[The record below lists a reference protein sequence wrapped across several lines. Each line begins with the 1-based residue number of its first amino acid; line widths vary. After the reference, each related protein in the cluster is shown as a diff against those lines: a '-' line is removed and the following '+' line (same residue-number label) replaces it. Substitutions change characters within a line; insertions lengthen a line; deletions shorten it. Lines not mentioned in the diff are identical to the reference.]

1 MCEECSDFVQL
12 LVSYEAQVCRDPTEQ
27 PILTLRDI
35 NTVFVYVQTW
45 PARQCM
51 CCYRDSKN
59 LERFSYLT
67 QGLIC
72 MCVSQ
77 LKQLVERSTDN
88 QDADIQT
95 NNNEIKIGEKDSN
108 TGGTQNS
115 EENEKENAEAVERD
129 KLLIL
134 VSKIFLLNFPL
145 YVALK
150 HTIQSKV
157 DELTQQEMANLN
169 LFCDLNDS
177 EIPIYLLKNVSWF
190 CKIGGLLTMND
201 CFTHLNT
208 NYLPVSTAHAM
219 ISIVCNLKLWMN
231 YKTMVSL
238 LVPLRSCVL
247 RYMCK
252 LSDQDLRTPTIKSM
266 ADFMWNAIK
275 DPLDSPIAFD
285 VDGLDLAF
293 KYFTSSTLTMR
304 LAGISQ
310 INNQIGVL
318 AEICVG
324 ETLPEAE
331 AVPRHMGDWL
341 INNNII
347 SHIFG
352 PNLHVE
358 VIKQSHII
366 LNFLAMEGRI
376 TCEHMDIIWA
386 AAQLK
391 HCAKPVHDLLPG
403 LVKHLAAAPTLHLYN
418 LLTKLE
424 PKEHTEQTLY
434 LASALTK
441 AVWSRGGAS
450 PDIGLI
456 NVAASSA
463 GISLHKCAATSSE
476 NSVSL
481 DGSNSEEEHGESTG
495 HSESHKSESEEIDA
509 MEIEEEEQGQIVVD
523 SERSPSCKLP
533 RKQII
538 ERVNCEGPNSSTD
551 TEIDG
556 IPIKTP
562 VHEKVK
568 WPASVQTKNERKAH
582 ARKMILSAIN
592 VMSEGVEAIGSS
604 SSQEDM
610 DVDDNSNKSRKRRK
624 FLRRGRG
631 KRQKGTSKRGM
642 NRLAGVEALSDVE
655 ADSDHEIKNLKTHS
669 VQESMLPA
677 EINSLVHQT
686 PGLKPNVYLEE
697 SSSCSEL
704 GKEEHHHVAQSS
716 ACGNYITIHSNGG
729 HILEMLSGE
738 ETEVDGDAEG
748 SYSSR
753 MSNKSE
759 KNMADFDGEDS
770 VCEEELAQLTENHPN
785 LNLHIIAHTP
795 EKSSPVRMID
805 PRLSA
810 CFKTDSVCQP
820 GKTLLWDLLQDDKIS
835 QLGEGLAL
843 EAEKTLCNLIC
854 FMQDKDIRMKF
865 IEGCLNNLANNVS
878 VVVSLRMLPKLL
890 TSFRGIEMH
899 HVTQW
904 AEKQHHM
911 MTHFF
916 NNLKAYTSN
925 PDKSLPLYTH
935 QLQVQVR
942 LHFLSAVF
950 SPVVSPNT
958 FKLSIDQVDTLW
970 QCLAHDSECSDELF
984 SWLLSQT
991 KTNEL
996 HALRV
1001 DALRRLYLHH
1011 LPSLPPEKFS
1021 MICLTLFQHLCGL
1034 HHLMTANLETEDKE
1048 NRNVGMEHMWKIA
1061 LKANNTDVS
1070 TTAIGYINSYYMGQ
1084 NLQHESQFVSQ
1095 CMTNL
1100 KASSDDLLADN
1111 SPNEEGSLLCIQRAL
1126 LLMQT
1131 HIETFSKRYAYHLRK
1146 WALEGKGIGSH
1157 SAALGERGLNPIRI
1171 VVQSGSCAER
1181 CVLEMLL
1188 TDYVADLRA
1197 EIVKWWEGILK
1208 IRSQEDGMDAGN
1220 NANTGK
1226 KPDTWIRII
1235 TQGQELSIDCDE
1247 KTLQEM
1253 GFKDNQI
1260 TYISVGMSR
1269 NMKKREF
1276 LDAPSMQA
1284 SPPRDCLPTL
1294 LLLKPTYFEQLFS
1307 LMHTLSSMKTV
1318 IKGGRV
1324 IPHTKAQVLSR
1335 RVWDILSLMPTSPK
1349 LLQGFQQLNIPLS
1362 ELLDPSS
1369 AQKLMYSLYIV
1380 DSLALNQKPSKFNDD
1395 DELPWTRK
1403 FIQHGGLRYLYD
1415 IFMSGVLQRDT
1426 GDGSD
1431 WQQDCLACLL
1441 KLMWH
1446 LGVDPLPNDRN
1457 SRNDKIVIPSFNEAM
1472 LNMVDVKSTMPKLTC
1487 ILKEVSLPKD
1497 PNHYKTGFW
1506 GRAQVVHY
1514 AMASLISWLHCSE
1527 EARQGLFESPDFS
1540 SWLQRLVLEDP
1551 EPTVRREACSS
1562 IYHLCLGVSTI
1573 GEHLGASLT
1582 APMLAQLLAYL
1593 PKAESM
1599 RPQKLESMPPQEDGK
1614 EPYGPACRDYFWL
1627 VSRLVDSLP
1636 EDLIKESIE
1645 DPQNCVLDIN
1655 DLTSKISQAV
1665 LSRDYLEARHRTVED
1680 DGLIGLLNLLTNLL
1694 KHRPP
1699 FQTSKGGQ
1707 ELLNEVFDFL
1717 FALPNPKLRHVP
1729 KCKSPRSR
1737 TAAFDLLVELVK
1749 GSSENYTI
1757 LYEKLLKQHQ
1767 PGPNSPYPWDY
1778 WPHEDGRSDCGYVG
1792 LTNLGA
1798 TCYMASCMQ
1807 HLYMMPQARAS
1818 ILAACTQDS
1827 KHEPTLKELQRMF
1840 AYLLESERKAYNP
1853 RSFCKVYTMDHQPL
1867 NTTEQ
1872 KDMAE
1877 FFIDLV
1883 SKLEEMTPTLKE
1895 VIKILFCGVLSN
1907 NVVSLDC
1914 GHVSRTL
1921 EEFYTVRCQVA
1932 DMRNLYESL
1941 DEVTVKDTLE
1951 GDNMYTCS
1959 QCGKKVRAEKRACF
1973 KKLPQILCFNTMRYT
1988 FNMLT
1993 MLKEKVNTHFS
2004 FPLRLNM
2011 AGYVEKT
2018 LMPQHYQE
2026 DKLKDDPETEQY
2038 EYDLIGVTVHTGTA
2052 DGGHYYSFIKDRTV
2066 GSRDKWFLF
2075 NDAEVKPF
2083 DPNQIAAECFGGEM
2097 TSKTYD
2103 SVTDKFMDFS
2113 FEKTNSAYML
2123 FYERCPLIAND
2134 STESSST
2141 NIEVMEATSSS
2152 PTPSTTFELSKELE
2166 DWIWQDNMHFIQ
2178 DKNIFEHTYVNFMW
2192 QICGYIPQTI
2202 LSIDSNIT
2210 IKAAQLST
2218 SFFIET
2224 FIHAKEKPTMVQWVE
2239 LVTKQFNSCQEACV
2253 WFLEHM
2259 AQNVWWPVQV
2269 LLKCPNQI
2277 VRQMFQR
2284 LCIHVIQRLKQSHS
2298 SLYLRVDEGTDLSKI
2313 EGSHS
2318 IDISKIGNASCV
2330 TKFVK
2335 TLLSLMEHGAKAHL
2349 KHLTEYFNF
2358 LYEFSKM
2365 GDEESKFLLAV
2376 AAINSMV
2383 HFYLGQKAND
2393 FVDVSEG
2400 EEDDELVSIPPEK
2413 YKPASLDKMITLIA
2427 SLVEKSRDS
2436 NMKLQLTERD
2446 YNAVAGGKGFS
2457 FLYQQIKDNINLQ
2470 QTRNLIHSLCKGNN
2484 QLAQSIICMI
2494 SQAITRHSEVNLQGC
2509 QPFFKILTLLTENTN
2524 QGSASGSNQP
2534 CFTQLVLQKVWDAAE
2549 CCPHSALDWLALQ
2562 VTRNR
2567 LVHSWVLS
2575 SMDSWLEH
2583 FLIAHNNQRVRNTA
2597 GYLLVSLVPSTPFR
2611 QGFRASHRMNREPQL
2626 TAESQAVLHQVYTA
2640 LLRLLPAAKHYTDM
2654 QLHGSMKLTTYFA
2667 LLMYCCISRTEKLMF
2682 GQYFLQLWHL
2692 FHPKLSE
2699 PSIPAYHNKQAL
2711 LAFWNHVCTDCPDNV
2726 QLMLSNAHV
2735 TKNIAFNYILADH
2748 DDQEIVLYNRAML
2761 PAYYGILRMM
2771 CQQSRVFTR
2780 NLANHQ
2786 NLQWAFKN
2794 ITPHPTQYPQA
2805 VDELFKL
2812 MQIMVIK
2819 HPDAS
2824 EADQRD
2830 IFTFKRTTLMTYLQ
2844 CLDGRTSWG
2853 TLINAFRI
2861 LLETNDDKMYVAYN
2875 GGLQIVYECFQNLH
2889 VMLHEATAC
2898 HVVGDMLDILQI
2910 FYDLIHCIRAYR
2922 DSKDARN
2929 LIMATKDWLE
2939 VIRKL
2944 ATLLN
2949 TYNPPE
2955 MRILC
2960 IEVLKEFLLVI
2971 TPEAMQILV
2980 PLLSHCHSAFQDS
2993 HDPVPLGPYFP
3004 RRGHSG
3010 PVVVGKGG
3018 ARPLR
3023 PMMQM
3028 TVPQNQLECARG
3040 VDPEYD
3046 RLLDKF
3052 FIPYHDFIDTMFRLA
3067 VNNETVQEVMI
3078 NLSAVV
3084 GFEAVPLHSTYFPKL
3099 WLDILKAQHIDRK
3112 YINILTSCNYFVDYV
3127 EAVLLD
3133 ERYALTVDVIYEF
3146 LTAFFP
3152 KVSAHVLSEQ
3162 TLRMIDSMVE
3172 SLNESVNSPDILNSP
3187 KRLAGDLRALALVY
3201 KSPEGKHSSILKN
3214 ALNVLQSKVKLD
3226 ISKLDISTKTASA
3239 TSTPVAAP
3247 IDKGEKPADASPD
3260 MKPSTSKE
3268 SSNSECSESAKTENT
3283 KDTPSSTGSK
3293 GLDSVDIEA
3302 TNEKDKKQSNN
3313 LLDDLKMLED
3323 SIVELITVLDTKNEF
3338 SVKRS

>member
-1 MCEECSDFVQL
+1 MMCEGCADFVQL
-12 LVSYEAQVCRDPTEQ
+12 LVSYEAQVCQDNQAGDQ
-27 PILTLRDI
+27 PVLSVDDI
-35 NTVFVYVQTW
+35 NTAFVYVQTW

-59 LERFSYLT
+59 LERFSCLT
-67 QGLIC
+67 QGLIY
-72 MCVSQ
+72 MAVSQ
-77 LKQLVERSTDN
+77 LKLLSDKHADN
-88 QDADIQT
+88 TQT
-95 NNNEIKIGEKDSN
+95 EPEPSELNTAKTEPPEKKDTN
-108 TGGTQNS
+108 P
-115 EENEKENAEAVERD
+115 EDEKENVEVVERD

-145 YVALK
+145 YVAFK

-157 DELTQQEMANLN
+157 EELTAQEMANLN
-169 LFCDLNDS
+169 MFCDLHDS

-190 CKIGGLLTMND
+190 CKIGGLLAMTN
-201 CFTHLNT
+201 CFTYLT
-208 NYLPVSTAHAM
+208 TEILPVSTAHAM

-275 DPLDSPIAFD
+275 DPLDSPVAFD

-304 LAGISQ
+304 LAGITQ

-331 AVPRHMGDWL
+331 AVPRHMADWL
-341 INNNII
+341 ISNNII

-376 TCEHMDIIWA
+376 TCEHMDVIWA

-424 PKEHTEQTLY
+424 PKDHTEQTLY
-434 LASALTK
+434 LASALIK
-441 AVWSRGGAS
+441 AIWSRGGAS
-450 PDIGLI
+450 PEVGLI

-463 GISLHKCAATSSE
+463 GIALHKCAPTSSE

-481 DGSNSEEEHGESTG
+481 DPSNSEEDHGESTG
-495 HSESHKSESEEIDA
+495 HSESHKSDSEDIDGI
-509 MEIEEEEQGQIVVD
+509 EIEDDDNGQIVVD
-523 SERSPSCKLP
+523 NNGPPPCKLA
-533 RKQII
+533 RKQMI
-538 ERVNCEGPNSSTD
+538 ERVHVDHLAPNSSTD

-556 IPIKTP
+556 IPIKTTP
-562 VHEKVK
+562 EQDKIK
-568 WPASVQTKNERKAH
+568 WPASVRTKSEKKAH
-582 ARKMILSAIN
+582 VRKKLLSTLNLN
-592 VMSEGVEAIGSS
+592 VVMPEGVETIGSS
-604 SSQEDM
+604 SSQDEADLEG
-610 DVDDNSNKSRKRRK
+610 SPSKIRKRRK
-624 FLRRGRG
+624 YLRKARV
-631 KRQKGTSKRGM
+631 KRQKSSNKRAM
-642 NRLAGVEALSDVE
+642 RLAGVEVLSE
-655 ADSDHEIKNLKTHS
+655 QDSDHEVKNLKTQS
-669 VQESMLPA
+669 AQESMLLPTQ
-677 EINSLVHQT
+677 INDLVHASGT
-686 PGLKPNVYLEE
+686 LKTNVYLEE

-704 GKEEHHHVAQSS
+704 GKEEHHHIAQPS
-716 ACGNYITIHSNGG
+716 ACGNYITIHSNGS

-738 ETEVDGDAEG
+738 EAEVEGDAEG

-795 EKSSPVRMID
+795 EKSPPIRIID
-805 PRLSA
+805 SRLSA
-810 CFKTDSVCQP
+810 CFKADNVCLP
-820 GKTLLWDLLQDDKIS
+820 GNTLLWDLLQDEKINN
-835 QLGEGLAL
+835 LGEGLAL

-854 FMQDKDIRMKF
+854 FMPDKEIRMKF
-865 IEGCLNNLANNVS
+865 IEGCLNNLAKNVS

-890 TSFRGIEMH
+890 TSFRGLEMH

-904 AEKQHHM
+904 AERQHHM

-916 NNLKAYTSN
+916 NNLKAYTLN
-925 PDKSLPLYTH
+925 PDKSLMLYSH
-935 QLQVQVR
+935 QMQVQVR

-950 SPVVSPNT
+950 SPMVSSNT
-958 FKLSIDQVDTLW
+958 FMLSIDQVDTLW
-970 QCLAHDSECSDELF
+970 ECLAHDPECSDELF

-991 KTNEL
+991 KTTEL
-996 HALRV
+996 HALRI

-1011 LPSLPPEKFS
+1011 LPSLAPEKFS
-1021 MICLTLFQHLCGL
+1021 TICLTLFQHLCGL
-1034 HHLMTANLETEDKE
+1034 HHLMTAHLEGEDKE
-1048 NRNVGMEHMWKIA
+1048 SKNVGMDHMWKIA
-1061 LKANNTDVS
+1061 LRANNTDVS
-1070 TTAIGYINSYYMGQ
+1070 MSAISYINSYYMGQ
-1084 NLQHESQFVSQ
+1084 NLQHENQFVSQ

-1100 KASSDDLLADN
+1100 KASSEDLASN
-1111 SPNEEGSLLCIQRAL
+1111 TTEEASLLCIQRAL
-1126 LLMQT
+1126 LLMKT
-1131 HIETFSKRYAYHLRK
+1131 HIETFKKRYAYHLRK

-1157 SAALGERGLNPIRI
+1157 SAALGERSSAPIRL
-1171 VVQSGSCAER
+1171 VVQSGSCTER
-1181 CVLEMLL
+1181 CVLEMYL

-1197 EIVKWWEGILK
+1197 EIVKWWEGIAK
-1208 IRSQEDGMDAGN
+1208 IRSQEEGGESN
-1220 NANTGK
+1220 ISSGK

-1247 KTLQEM
+1247 KSLQEM

-1276 LDAPSMQA
+1276 QDAPSTQA
-1284 SPPRDCLPTL
+1284 APPRDCLPTL
-1294 LLLKPTYFEQLFS
+1294 LLLKPSYFEQLFS
-1307 LMHTLSSMKTV
+1307 LMHTLSSMKIV
-1318 IKGGRV
+1318 VKGGRV

-1335 RVWDILSLMPTSPK
+1335 RVWDILSLVPTSPK
-1349 LLQGFQQLNIPLS
+1349 LLQGFQQLDIPLTD
-1362 ELLDPSS
+1362 LLDPSS

-1380 DSLALNQKPSKFNDD
+1380 ESLSIKQNKFS
-1395 DELPWTRK
+1395 DEEEEPWTRK
-1403 FIQHGGLRYLYD
+1403 FIQHGGLRHLYD
-1415 IFMSGVLQRDT
+1415 IFMSGVLQHES

-1431 WQQDCLACLL
+1431 WQQDCLASLL
-1441 KLMWH
+1441 KLLCH
-1446 LGVDPLPNDRN
+1446 LGVDPLPHESRPARN
-1457 SRNDKIVIPSFNEAM
+1457 EKIFIPSLNEAM
-1472 LNMVDVKSTMPKLTC
+1472 LSMVDVKTTMPKLTC
-1487 ILKEVSLPKD
+1487 ILKEASLPKD

-1514 AMASLISWLHCSE
+1514 AMALLVSWLHSSE
-1527 EARQGLFESPDFS
+1527 EARQGLFESPDFGV
-1540 SWLQRLVLEDP
+1540 WLQRLVLEDP
-1551 EPTVRREACSS
+1551 EPAVRREVCSA
-1562 IYHLCLGVSTI
+1562 IYRLCLGVS
-1573 GEHLGASLT
+1573 GRAEHMESTLV
-1582 APMLAQLLAYL
+1582 APMLAQLLTYL
-1593 PKAESM
+1593 EKAENM
-1599 RPQKLESMPPQEDGK
+1599 RPQKIESMQPQEDGK

-1636 EDLIKESIE
+1636 DDLVKESIE
-1645 DPQNCVLDIN
+1645 EPQNCLLDLN
-1655 DLTSKISQAV
+1655 DLTSKIAQSV
-1665 LSRDYLEARHRTVED
+1665 LARDYLETRHRTVDD
-1680 DGLIGLLNLLTNLL
+1680 DGLIGLLNLITNLI

-1699 FQTSKGGQ
+1699 FQTGKGGQ
-1707 ELLNEVFDFL
+1707 ELLNEVVEFL

-1749 GSSENYTI
+1749 GCPGNYAI
-1757 LYEKLLKQHQ
+1757 LHEKLLRQHQ

-1778 WPHEDGRSDCGYVG
+1778 WPHEDGRSECGFVG

-1818 ILAACTQDS
+1818 ILGANTEDS
-1827 KHEPTLKELQRMF
+1827 KHETTLKELQRMF

-1867 NTTEQ
+1867 NTAEQ

-1883 SKLEEMTPTLKE
+1883 SKLEEMTPPLKE
-1895 VIKILFCGVLSN
+1895 IIKTLFCGVISN

-1973 KKLPQILCFNTMRYT
+1973 KKLPQILAFNTMRYT

-2026 DKLKDDPETEQY
+2026 DKVKEDLESEQY

-2052 DGGHYYSFIKDRTV
+2052 DGGHYYSFIKDRTTCA
-2066 GSRDKWFLF
+2066 RDKWFLF

-2123 FYERCPLIAND
+2123 FYERCPLSAPE

-2141 NIEVMEATSSS
+2141 NLDIIETRSTS
-2152 PTPSTTFELSKELE
+2152 PAPSATFELSKELE
-2166 DWIWQDNMHFIQ
+2166 DWIWEDNMHFIQ
-2178 DKNIFEHTYVNFMW
+2178 DKNIFEHTYFNFMW
-2192 QICGYIPQTI
+2192 QICGYIPQTLLPI
-2202 LSIDSNIT
+2202 QPNIT
-2210 IKAAQLST
+2210 QKAAQLST

-2239 LVTKQFNSCQEACV
+2239 LVTKQFNACHDACV

-2259 AQNVWWPVQV
+2259 AQDVWWPVQV
-2269 LLKCPNQI
+2269 LLKCPNQM

-2298 SLYLRVDEGTDLSKI
+2298 SLYLRLDDEVDLSKMDY
-2313 EGSHS
+2313 SQN
-2318 IDISKIGNASCV
+2318 IDICKIGNSSCV
-2330 TKFVK
+2330 TKFIK

-2365 GDEESKFLLAV
+2365 GEEESQFLLAV
-2376 AAINSMV
+2376 GAINSMV

-2400 EEDDELVSIPPEK
+2400 EEDEEMVSIPPDK

-2427 SLVEKSRDS
+2427 SLVEKSRNS
-2436 NMKLQLTERD
+2436 NMKLQLSERD

-2509 QPFFKILTLLTENTN
+2509 QPFFKILTLLTENSN
-2524 QGSASGSNQP
+2524 QSSASGSNQP
-2534 CFTQLVLQKVWDAAE
+2534 CFTQLVLQKVWEAAE

-2567 LVHSWVLS
+2567 LVHSWVLT

-2583 FLIAHNNQRVRNTA
+2583 FLIAHSNQRVRNTA

-2626 TAESQAVLHQVYTA
+2626 SNEAQAVLHQVYTA
-2640 LLRLLPAAKHYTDM
+2640 LLRLLPAAKHYTDI
-2654 QLHGSMKLTTYFA
+2654 QQHGSMKLTTYFA

-2711 LAFWNHVCTDCPDNV
+2711 LAFWNHVCTDCPENV
-2726 QLMLSNAHV
+2726 QLMLANAHV

-2794 ITPHPTQYPQA
+2794 ITPHPTQYTQA
-2805 VDELFKL
+2805 VEELFKL
-2812 MQIMVIK
+2812 MQIMVMK

-2824 EADQRD
+2824 EADQRE
-2830 IFTFKRTTLMTYLQ
+2830 IYTFKRSTLMTYLQ

-2861 LLETNDDKMYVAYN
+2861 LVDTNDEKLYIVYN
-2875 GGLQIVYECFQNLH
+2875 GGLQIVFECFQNLH
-2889 VMLHEATAC
+2889 IMLHEATAC
-2898 HVVGDMLDILQI
+2898 HVVGDMLEILQI
-2910 FYDLIHCIRAYR
+2910 LSDLMHCIRGYR
-2922 DSKDARN
+2922 DNKDARS
-2929 LIMATKDWLE
+2929 LLLATKDWLE

-2955 MRILC
+2955 MRSLC
-2960 IEVLKEFLLVI
+2960 IGVLKEFVLI
-2971 TPEAMQILV
+2971 MTPETMQTLV

-2993 HDPVPLGPYFP
+2993 QDAVPLGPYFP
-3004 RRGHSG
+3004 RRGHSV
-3010 PVVVGKGG
+3010 PIVAGKGG

-3023 PMMQM
+3023 PMVQM
-3028 TVPQNQLECARG
+3028 TVPQNQLDCSRG
-3040 VDPEYD
+3040 VDLEYD
-3046 RLLDKF
+3046 KALDKF
-3052 FIPYHDFIDTMFRLA
+3052 YAPYHDFIDTMFRLA
-3067 VNNETVQEVMI
+3067 VNNDSVQEVLI

-3099 WLDILKAQHIDRK
+3099 WLDILKAQHLDRK
-3112 YINILTSCNYFVDYV
+3112 YISMLSACNYFVDYV
-3127 EAVLLD
+3127 DAILLD
-3133 ERYALTVDVIYEF
+3133 ERLALTVDVIYEF

-3152 KVSAHVLSEQ
+3152 KVAAHVLSEQ
-3162 TLRMIDSMVE
+3162 TLKMIDSTVE
-3172 SLNESVNSPDILNSP
+3172 SLNATISSTDALINP
-3187 KRLAGDLRALALVY
+3187 KRLTGDLRALTLVY
-3201 KSPEGKHSSILKN
+3201 KSPQGKPPVTLKSN
-3214 ALNVLQSKVKLD
+3214 LKVLQGKLKAEIGRMD
-3226 ISKLDISTKTASA
+3226 SNSEKSE
-3239 TSTPVAAP
+3239 PVSV
-3247 IDKGEKPADASPD
+3247 EN
-3260 MKPSTSKE
+3260 KPSTSKE
-3268 SSNSECSESAKTENT
+3268 GAKSDDEKTKKDNEAQASASSSNSEDGSDPS
-3283 KDTPSSTGSK
+3283 KDTNK
-3293 GLDSVDIEA
+3293 KLNEA
-3302 TNEKDKKQSNN
+3302 LSNLTVLEK
-3313 LLDDLKMLED
+3313 
-3323 SIVELITVLDTKNEF
+3323 SIHELILVLDKCDPG
-3338 SVKRS
+3338 SGGKRS

>member
-1 MCEECSDFVQL
+1 MCDACSDFLQL
-12 LVSYEAQVCRDPTEQ
+12 LVSYESQVCRDTNEQ
-27 PILTLRDI
+27 PSLSDRDVD
-35 NTVFVYVQTW
+35 TVFVYIQTW
-45 PARQCM
+45 PSRQCM
-51 CCYRDSKN
+51 CCYRDPKN
-59 LERFSYLT
+59 LERFSYVT
-67 QGLIC
+67 QGLIY
-72 MCVSQ
+72 MSVGQ
-77 LKQLVERSTDN
+77 LKQLSERGSESEKTD
-88 QDADIQT
+88 A
-95 NNNEIKIGEKDSN
+95 KEKPDSE
-108 TGGTQNS
+108 QQQPSDEFNS
-115 EENEKENAEAVERD
+115 EIQERD

-145 YVALK
+145 YVAYK
-150 HTIQSKV
+150 HTIQAKL
-157 DELTQQEMANLN
+157 DELTQQEMQNLN
-169 LFCDLNDS
+169 LFCDLHDS
-177 EIPIYLLKNVSWF
+177 EIPIYLLKNVSLF
-190 CKIGGLLTMND
+190 CKMGGLLAMTT
-201 CFTHLNT
+201 CFTQLLPEH
-208 NYLPVSTAHAM
+208 LPVSTAHAM
-219 ISIVCNLKLWMN
+219 ITVVCNLKLWMN
-231 YKTMVSL
+231 YKSMVSM

-275 DPLDSPIAFD
+275 DPLDSPVAFD
-285 VDGLDLAF
+285 SDGLDLAF

-304 LAGISQ
+304 LAGITQ

-324 ETLPEAE
+324 ESLPEAE
-331 AVPRHMGDWL
+331 AAPRLMADWL
-341 INNNII
+341 ISNNII

-376 TCEHMDIIWA
+376 TCEHMDVIWA

-434 LASALTK
+434 LASALIK
-441 AVWSRGGAS
+441 AVWSRGGNAS
-450 PDIGLI
+450 EVGLI
-456 NVAASSA
+456 NVAASNA
-463 GISLHKCAATSSE
+463 GIALHKCQSSSE

-481 DGSNSEEEHGESTG
+481 DPSNSEDEHGESSG
-495 HSESHKSESEEIDA
+495 QSESHKSDSEDIDA
-509 MEIEEEEQGQIVVD
+509 VEIEEEGHIVVE
-523 SERSPSCKLP
+523 SGPPPCKLA
-533 RKQII
+533 RKQ
-538 ERVNCEGPNSSTD
+538 VHCEGSSTD

-556 IPIKTP
+556 IPIKP
-562 VHEKVK
+562 DKKWVHVSPHDPKYQKRLNV
-568 WPASVQTKNERKAH
+568 RK
-582 ARKMILSAIN
+582 KILALN
-592 VMSEGVEAIGSS
+592 VLPEGVEAIASS
-604 SSQEDM
+604 SSQDEADTED
-610 DVDDNSNKSRKRRK
+610 SPSKLRKRRK
-624 FLRRGRG
+624 MLRKTRA
-631 KRQKGTSKRGM
+631 KRQKGNHKRIAKITGM
-642 NRLAGVEALSDVE
+642 EGMSELDM
-655 ADSDHEIKNLKTHS
+655 DSDHDIKSALKGVT
-669 VQESMLPA
+669 VCTVLPSQ
-677 EINSLVHQT
+677 ITDLVDA
-686 PGLKPNVYLEE
+686 GLKPAVYLEE
-697 SSSCSEL
+697 SSSCSDL
-704 GKEEHHHVAQSS
+704 GKDALDGHEGTCANFLNLQR
-716 ACGNYITIHSNGG
+716 AGR
-729 HILEMLSGE
+729 HILEMLSGDE
-738 ETEVDGDAEG
+738 AEVEGDGDG

-770 VCEEELAQLTENHPN
+770 VCEEELAQLAQHAQMN
-785 LNLHIIAHTP
+785 LQALANQSSP
-795 EKSSPVRMID
+795 EKSPVRPD
-805 PRLSA
+805 PRLSGT
-810 CFKTDSVCQP
+810 FKADNVCQP
-820 GKTLLWDLLQDDKIS
+820 GNTLLWDLLQDDKIC

-854 FMQDKDIRMKF
+854 YTPDKEIRMKF
-865 IEGCLNNLANNVS
+865 IEGCLNNLANNAS
-878 VVVSLRMLPKLL
+878 VVVSLKMLPKLL
-890 TSFRGIEMH
+890 TSFRGLDMH
-899 HVTQW
+899 HVTHW
-904 AEKQHHM
+904 AERQHHM

-916 NNLKAYTSN
+916 NNLKAYTANPSN
-925 PDKSLPLYTH
+925 ALPMYSH

-958 FKLSIDQVDTLW
+958 FKLSIEQVDVLW
-970 QCLAHDSECSDELF
+970 ECLARDAECCDELF

-991 KTNEL
+991 KTTEL
-996 HALRV
+996 HALKI
-1001 DALRRLYLHH
+1001 DALRRIYTHH

-1021 MICLTLFQHLCGL
+1021 MICLSLFQQLCSLNHLL
-1034 HHLMTANLETEDKE
+1034 TATIEEEGE
-1048 NRNVGMEHMWKIA
+1048 NRENNVGMDHMWKIA

-1070 TTAIGYINSYYMGQ
+1070 ITAIQYINSYYMGQ
-1084 NLQHESQFVSQ
+1084 NLQNEGQFVAQ
-1095 CMTNL
+1095 CMTHL
-1100 KASSDDLLADN
+1100 KAASEDLTSAV
-1111 SPNEEGSLLCIQRAL
+1111 PGTEEAYLLCIQRAL
-1126 LLMQT
+1126 LLMKT
-1131 HIETFSKRYAYHLRK
+1131 HIETFRRRYAYHLRK

-1157 SAALGERGLNPIRI
+1157 SAALGDRSSTPVRLI
-1171 VVQSGSCAER
+1171 VQSGSSSEKCYFD
-1181 CVLEMLL
+1181 LFT

-1197 EIVKWWEGILK
+1197 EIVKWCDGL
-1208 IRSQEDGMDAGN
+1208 SQAKNQDEQHSGGN
-1220 NANTGK
+1220 VKNND
-1226 KPDTWIRII
+1226 PWIRII
-1235 TQGQELSIDCDE
+1235 TQGQELPPDCDE
-1247 KTLQEM
+1247 KTLGEM
-1253 GFKDNQI
+1253 GFKDNQMV
-1260 TYISVGMSR
+1260 YISLGVSR
-1269 NMKKREF
+1269 NMKKREC
-1276 LDAPSMQA
+1276 LDSPSMQPP
-1284 SPPRDCLPTL
+1284 PPRESLPTL
-1294 LLLKPTYFEQLFS
+1294 LLLQPSYFEQLFS
-1307 LMHTLSSMKTV
+1307 LMHNLSSMKIQV
-1318 IKGGRV
+1318 KGGRQ

-1335 RVWDILSLMPTSPK
+1335 RVWDILSLMPTSPS
-1349 LLQGFQQLNIPLS
+1349 LLQGFQKLDRPLA

-1380 DSLALNQKPSKFNDD
+1380 ESLSSKPTNSKLDVEGDSKED
-1395 DELPWTRK
+1395 PWCIK
-1403 FIQHGGLRYLYD
+1403 FIQYGGLRHLFD
-1415 IFMSGVLQRDT
+1415 IFMSGVLQRDG

-1431 WQQDCLACLL
+1431 WQQDCLASLL
-1441 KLMWH
+1441 KILCQ
-1446 LGVDPLPNDRN
+1446 LGVDPLPQETRP
-1457 SRNDKIVIPSFNEAM
+1457 SRNEKIIIPNLNESLLA
-1472 LNMVDVKSTMPKLTC
+1472 LIDVKTAMPQLTS
-1487 ILKEVSLPKD
+1487 ILEEASLPKD

-1514 AMASLISWLHCSE
+1514 AMALLVSWLHCSE
-1527 EARQGLFESPDFS
+1527 EARQVLFQSPNFS
-1540 SWLQRLVLEDP
+1540 TWLQRLVLEDP
-1551 EPTVRREACSS
+1551 EPPVRREVCSA
-1562 IYHLCLGVSTI
+1562 IYRLCLGIS
-1573 GEHLGASLT
+1573 ASGDSMESSLV
-1582 APMLAQLLAYL
+1582 APMLSQLLSYL
-1593 PKAESM
+1593 NNAEGM
-1599 RPQKLESMPPQEDGK
+1599 RTQKLESMQAPEEGK

-1636 EDLIKESIE
+1636 DDMVKESYEEPISSLI
-1645 DPQNCVLDIN
+1645 DVN
-1655 DLTSKISQAV
+1655 DLTDKIARSV
-1665 LSRDYLEARHRTVED
+1665 LTREYLETRHRTVDD
-1680 DGLIGLLNLLTNLL
+1680 DGLIGLLNLLTNLI

-1707 ELLNEVFDFL
+1707 ELLNEVFNFL
-1717 FALPNPKLRHVP
+1717 FALPNSKLRYVP

-1749 GSSENYTI
+1749 GCPENYAV
-1757 LYEKLLKQHQ
+1757 LHEKLLKQHQ

-1818 ILAACTQDS
+1818 ILGAETEHS

-1867 NTTEQ
+1867 NTAEQ

-1883 SKLEEMTPTLKE
+1883 SKLEEMTPALKE
-1895 VIKILFCGVLSN
+1895 VIKKLFCGVISN

-1914 GHVSRTL
+1914 DHVSRTL

-1973 KKLPQILCFNTMRYT
+1973 KKLPHILCFNTMRYT

-2011 AGYVEKT
+2011 AGYVEKQ

-2026 DKLKDDPETEQY
+2026 DKLKQNDPYSEQY

-2052 DGGHYYSFIKDRTV
+2052 DGGHYYSFIKDRTA

-2123 FYERCPLIAND
+2123 FYERCPTVTADN
-2134 STESSST
+2134 TESSST
-2141 NIEVMEATSSS
+2141 TLESGDHLLTTHVV
-2152 PTPSTTFELSKELE
+2152 PTPPVTTFELSKELE

-2178 DKNIFEHTYVNFMW
+2178 DKNIFEHTYFNFMW

-2202 LSIDSNIT
+2202 LPNQSDVT
-2210 IKAAQLST
+2210 QKAAQLST

-2239 LVTKQFNSCQEACV
+2239 LVTKQFNACQEACV

-2259 AQNVWWPVQV
+2259 AADTWWPVQV
-2269 LLKCPNQI
+2269 LLKCPNQM

-2298 SLYLRVDEGTDLSKI
+2298 SLYLTIDNETAESSKEKKEGDAVDPA
-2313 EGSHS
+2313 
-2318 IDISKIGNASCV
+2318 KIGNSSCV
-2330 TKFVK
+2330 TKFIK

-2349 KHLTEYFNF
+2349 KHLTEYFGF

-2365 GDEESKFLLAV
+2365 GEDESKFLLAV
-2376 AAINSMV
+2376 GAINTMV

-2400 EEDDELVSIPPEK
+2400 EEEEEVVLPTDK
-2413 YKPASLDKMITLIA
+2413 YKPASLDKMITLVA

-2436 NMKLQLTERD
+2436 NMKLQISDKD
-2446 YNAVAGGKGFS
+2446 YNAVAGGKGFA

-2470 QTRNLIHSLCKGNN
+2470 QTKNLIHSLCRGNS

-2494 SQAITRHSEVNLQGC
+2494 SQAISRHSDTC
-2509 QPFFKILTLLTENTN
+2509 QPFFKILTLLTEG
-2524 QGSASGSNQP
+2524 GSAQGAGPGGTSSQP
-2534 CFTQLVLQKVWDAAE
+2534 CFTQLVLQKVWEAAE
-2549 CCPHSALDWLALQ
+2549 CCPYSALDWLALQ

-2567 LVHSWVLS
+2567 LVHQWVLS
-2575 SMDSWLEH
+2575 SLDSWLEH

-2597 GYLLVSLVPSTPFR
+2597 GYLLVSLVPSSPFR
-2611 QGFRASHRMNREPQL
+2611 QGFRATHRMQREPQL
-2626 TAESQAVLHQVYTA
+2626 SPEAQAILHQIYTG
-2640 LLRLLPAAKHYTDM
+2640 LLRLLTTAKHYTDM
-2654 QLHGSMKLTTYFA
+2654 QQHGTMKLTTYFA
-2667 LLMYCCISRTEKLMF
+2667 LLMYCCISRTERLMF
-2682 GQYFLQLWHL
+2682 GQYFIQLWHL

-2711 LAFWNHVCTDCPDNV
+2711 LAFWNHVCTDCPENV
-2726 QLMLSNAHV
+2726 QLMLQNAHV

-2748 DDQEIVLYNRAML
+2748 DDQEIVMYNRAML
-2761 PAYYGILRMM
+2761 PAYYGLLRMM

-2780 NLANHQ
+2780 NLAQHQ

-2805 VDELFKL
+2805 VEELFKL
-2812 MQIMVIK
+2812 MQLMVMK
-2819 HPDAS
+2819 HP
-2824 EADQRD
+2824 EATETEQRE
-2830 IFTFKRTTLMTYLQ
+2830 ICNFRRTTLMTYLQ

-2853 TLINAFRI
+2853 TLISAFRI
-2861 LLETNDDKMYVAYN
+2861 LLESNDDKLYVVYN
-2875 GGLQIVYECFQNLH
+2875 GGLQIVFECFQNLH

-2898 HVVGDMLDILQI
+2898 HVCGDLLDILTIVQ
-2910 FYDLIHCIRAYR
+2910 DLVRCVRSYR
-2922 DSKDARN
+2922 DSKDARG
-2929 LIMATKDWLE
+2929 LLMATKDFPE
-2939 VIRKL
+2939 VLRKL

-2955 MRILC
+2955 MRALC
-2960 IEVLKEFLLVI
+2960 IDILKEFVLI
-2971 TPEAMQILV
+2971 MAPEAMQTLV
-2980 PLLSHCHSAFQDS
+2980 PLLCHCHAAFQES
-2993 HDPVPLGPYFP
+2993 HDAVPLGPYFP
-3004 RRGHSG
+3004 RRGHSL
-3010 PVVVGKGG
+3010 PVVAGKGG

-3023 PMMQM
+3023 PMVQM
-3028 TVPQNQLECARG
+3028 TVPHNQLECSRG
-3040 VDPEYD
+3040 VDQEYD
-3046 RLLDKF
+3046 EALDKF
-3052 FIPYHDFIDTMFRLA
+3052 YTPYHDFIDMLFRLA
-3067 VNNETVQEVMI
+3067 VNNDTVSEVLV

-3084 GFEAVPLHSTYFPKL
+3084 GFEAVPLHSPYFPKL

-3112 YINILTSCNYFVDYV
+3112 YISMLTSSNYFVDYID
-3127 EAVLLD
+3127 AVLLD
-3133 ERYALTVDVIYEF
+3133 ERSALTTDIIYEF
-3146 LTAFFP
+3146 LCAFFP

-3162 TLRMIDSMVE
+3162 TLTMIDNTVV
-3172 SLNESVNSPDILNSP
+3172 SLSEQTASLDLT
-3187 KRLAGDLRALALVY
+3187 KTARRLAGDLRALILVY
-3201 KSPEGKHSSILKN
+3201 NSPEAVPPPL
-3214 ALNVLQSKVKLD
+3214 LQTTLIQIQVKVKAD
-3226 ISKLDISTKTASA
+3226 IAKVEAKEKALEDKKAAKVSKKESAGSASE
-3239 TSTPVAAP
+3239 
-3247 IDKGEKPADASPD
+3247 DKPG
-3260 MKPSTSKE
+3260 TSKE
-3268 SSNSECSESAKTENT
+3268 ETSSPTSESPTKQQNKNSASTSAVGAKSDSESSEGPNT
-3283 KDTPSSTGSK
+3283 SDEDQTKPK
-3293 GLDSVDIEA
+3293 Q
-3302 TNEKDKKQSNN
+3302 TNGP
-3313 LLDDLKMLED
+3313 LDDLKLLD
-3323 SIVELITVLDTKNEF
+3323 KTINELIAIVDKNA
-3338 SVKRS
+3338 

>member
-1 MCEECSDFVQL
+1 MCESCADFVQL
-12 LVSYEAQVCRDPTEQ
+12 LISYEAQVCQESSEQ
-27 PILTLRDI
+27 PILTVDDI
-35 NTVFVYVQTW
+35 NTAFVYVQTW

-51 CCYRDSKN
+51 CCYGDPKN
-59 LERFSYLT
+59 LDRFSYLT
-67 QGLIC
+67 QGLIY
-72 MCVSQ
+72 MAVSQ
-77 LKQLVERSTDN
+77 LKQLVDKSAEDKKHLGENKEQEVSSKACENKSTG
-88 QDADIQT
+88 
-95 NNNEIKIGEKDSN
+95 KEKKTSSN
-108 TGGTQNS
+108 TNS
-115 EENEKENAEAVERD
+115 NLEDEKENVEVVERD

-134 VSKIFLLNFPL
+134 VSKIFLMNFPL
-145 YVALK
+145 YMAFK

-157 DELTQQEMANLN
+157 DELTQQEMASLN
-169 LFCDLNDS
+169 MFCDLHDS

-190 CKIGGLLTMND
+190 CKIGGLLAMTN
-201 CFTHLNT
+201 CFTYLT
-208 NYLPVSTAHAM
+208 TDVLPVSTAHAM

-275 DPLDSPIAFD
+275 DPLDSPVAFD
-285 VDGLDLAF
+285 ADGLDLAF

-304 LAGISQ
+304 LAGITQ

-331 AVPRHMGDWL
+331 AVPRLMADWL
-341 INNNII
+341 ISNNII

-376 TCEHMDIIWA
+376 TCEHMDVIWA

-403 LVKHLAAAPTLHLYN
+403 LVKHLATGPTLHLYN
-418 LLTKLE
+418 LITKLE

-434 LASALTK
+434 LASALIK
-441 AVWSRGGAS
+441 AIWSRGGAV
-450 PDIGLI
+450 PDVGLI

-463 GISLHKCAATSSE
+463 GIALHKCAATSSE

-481 DGSNSEEEHGESTG
+481 DASNSEEEHGESTA
-495 HSESHKSESEEIDA
+495 HSESHKSDSEEIDTV
-509 MEIEEEEQGQIVVD
+509 EIDDDEHGHIVED
-523 SERSPSCKLP
+523 NNGPPPCKLA

-538 ERVNCEGPNSSTD
+538 ERVHCEAPNSSTD

-556 IPIKTP
+556 IPLKASP
-562 VHEKVK
+562 EHEKVR
-568 WPASVQTKNERKAH
+568 WPSSVKTKSDRKAH
-582 ARKMILSAIN
+582 VRKKILSNLN
-592 VMSEGVEAIGSS
+592 VLSEGMETIGSS
-604 SSQEDM
+604 SSQDEGDADSSPTKM
-610 DVDDNSNKSRKRRK
+610 RKRRK
-624 FLRRGRG
+624 FLRKARA
-631 KRQKGTSKRGM
+631 KRQKGNNRKRGIH
-642 NRLAGVEALSDVE
+642 RLAGDDALSEIEV
-655 ADSDHEIKNLKTHS
+655 DSDHEIKNLKNQS
-669 VQESMLPA
+669 VQASIMIPA
-677 EINSLVHQT
+677 QINSLVHQST
-686 PGLKPNVYLEE
+686 ALKPNVYLEE
-697 SSSCSEL
+697 SSSCSDL
-704 GKEEHHHVAQSS
+704 GKEEHTVSQQST
-716 ACGNYITIHSNGG
+716 CENYITVHTGN

-738 ETEVDGDAEG
+738 EAEVEGDVEG

-770 VCEEELAQLTENHPN
+770 VCEDELAQLTENHPS
-785 LNLHIIAHTP
+785 LNSTYAIIPHTP
-795 EKSSPVRMID
+795 EKSPPVRMVD

-810 CFKTDSVCQP
+810 CFKPDNVCKP
-820 GKTLLWDLLQDDKIS
+820 GNTLLWDLLQDDKIC

-843 EAEKTLCNLIC
+843 EAEKTLCNLIS
-854 FMQDKDIRMKF
+854 FMPDKDIRMKF

-878 VVVSLRMLPKLL
+878 VIVSLHMLPKLF
-890 TSFRGIEMH
+890 TSFRGLEMH

-916 NNLKAYTSN
+916 NNLKAYTTN
-925 PDKSLPLYTH
+925 PEKSLPLYSH
-935 QLQVQVR
+935 QIQVQVR
-942 LHFLSAVF
+942 LQFLSAIF
-950 SPVVSPNT
+950 SPVVSPST
-958 FKLSIDQVDTLW
+958 FKLSIDQLNTLW
-970 QCLAHDSECSDELF
+970 ECLAHDAECSDELF

-1021 MICLTLFQHLCGL
+1021 MMCLTLFQHLCSL
-1034 HHLMTANLETEDKE
+1034 HHHLESDDNDST
-1048 NRNVGMEHMWKIA
+1048 NIGMDHMWKIA
-1061 LKANNTDVS
+1061 LRANNTDVS
-1070 TTAIGYINSYYMGQ
+1070 MAAIGYLNSYYMGQ
-1084 NLQHESQFVSQ
+1084 NLQYESQFVSQ

-1100 KASSDDLLADN
+1100 QASSDDLQLS
-1111 SPNEEGSLLCIQRAL
+1111 SPGEEAALLCIQRAL
-1126 LLMQT
+1126 LLMKA
-1131 HIETFSKRYAYHLRK
+1131 HIETFRKRYAYHLRK
-1146 WALEGKGIGSH
+1146 WALEGRGIGSH
-1157 SAALGERGLNPIRI
+1157 SAALGERSSTPIRI

-1181 CVLEMLL
+1181 CVLEMLP

-1208 IRSQEDGMDAGN
+1208 IRSQEEGADN
-1220 NANTGK
+1220 QSNSNSGK
-1226 KPDTWIRII
+1226 KTDTWIRII

-1247 KTLQEM
+1247 KSLQEM

-1284 SPPRDCLPTL
+1284 APPRDCLPTL
-1294 LLLKPTYFEQLFS
+1294 LLLKPIYFEQLFS
-1307 LMHTLSSMKTV
+1307 LMHTLSSMKIIV
-1318 IKGGRV
+1318 KGGRV
-1324 IPHTKAQVLSR
+1324 FPHTKAQVLSR

-1349 LLQGFQQLNIPLS
+1349 LLQGFQQLDISLS

-1380 DSLALNQKPSKFNDD
+1380 ESLSIRQGKFDD
-1395 DELPWTRK
+1395 DIEGPWTRK

-1415 IFMSGVLQRDT
+1415 IFMSGVLQRDS

-1431 WQQDCLACLL
+1431 WQQDCLASLL
-1441 KLMWH
+1441 KLLCH
-1446 LGVDPLPNDRN
+1446 LGLEPLPHESRPT
-1457 SRNDKIVIPSFNEAM
+1457 RNDKIVIPLLNEAM
-1472 LNMVDVKSTMPKLTC
+1472 ISLVDVKTTMPKLTS
-1487 ILKEVSLPKD
+1487 ILKEASLPKD

-1514 AMASLISWLHCSE
+1514 AMALLVSWLHCSE
-1527 EARQGLFESPDFS
+1527 EARLGLFESPDFS
-1540 SWLQRLVLEDP
+1540 IWLQRLVLEDP
-1551 EPTVRREACSS
+1551 EPAVRREVCSH
-1562 IYHLCLGVSTI
+1562 IYRLCLGVSSR
-1573 GEHLGASLT
+1573 GEHMDSTLV
-1582 APMLAQLLAYL
+1582 APMLARLLSYL
-1593 PKAESM
+1593 ENAESM
-1599 RPQKLESMPPQEDGK
+1599 RPQKMESMQPQEEGK

-1636 EDLIKESIE
+1636 DDLIKESIE
-1645 DPQNCVLDIN
+1645 EPQSCVIDIN
-1655 DLTSKISQAV
+1655 ELTSKISLSV
-1665 LSRDYLEARHRTVED
+1665 LARDYLEARHRTVED

-1699 FQTSKGGQ
+1699 FQTNKGGQ
-1707 ELLNEVFDFL
+1707 ELLSEVFEFL

-1749 GSSENYTI
+1749 GSPENYAI
-1757 LYEKLLKQHQ
+1757 LHEKLLKQHQ

-1807 HLYMMPQARAS
+1807 HLYMMPQTRAS
-1818 ILAACTQDS
+1818 ILAASTEES

-1867 NTTEQ
+1867 NTAEQ

-1883 SKLEEMTPTLKE
+1883 SKLEEMTPPLKE
-1895 VIKILFCGVLSN
+1895 VIKTLFCGVLSN

-1973 KKLPQILCFNTMRYT
+1973 KQLPHILCFNTMRYT

-2026 DKLKDDPETEQY
+2026 DKLKEDPENEQY

-2052 DGGHYYSFIKDRTV
+2052 DGGHYYSFIKDRTM

-2123 FYERCPLIAND
+2123 FYERCPIANAD
-2134 STESSST
+2134 SSESSST
-2141 NIEVMEATSSS
+2141 NLESMDSSSSS
-2152 PTPSTTFELSKELE
+2152 PTPNTTFELSKELE

-2178 DKNIFEHTYVNFMW
+2178 DKNIFEHTYFNFMW

-2202 LSIDSNIT
+2202 LPIEPNIT
-2210 IKAAQLST
+2210 QKAAQLST

-2239 LVTKQFNSCQEACV
+2239 LVTKQFNACQEACI

-2259 AQNVWWPVQV
+2259 SQDVWWPVQV
-2269 LLKCPNQI
+2269 LLKCPNQM

-2298 SLYLRVDEGTDLSKI
+2298 SLYLKVDEDVGLSKLDDPYN
-2313 EGSHS
+2313 

-2330 TKFVK
+2330 TKFIK

-2376 AAINSMV
+2376 GAINSMV

-2400 EEDDELVSIPPEK
+2400 EEDDEMVSLPPEK

-2436 NMKLQLTERD
+2436 NMKLQLSERD
-2446 YNAVAGGKGFS
+2446 YTAVAGGKGFS

-2484 QLAQSIICMI
+2484 QLAQNIICMI

-2509 QPFFKILTLLTENTN
+2509 QPFFKILTLLTESAS
-2524 QGSASGSNQP
+2524 QSAASGSNQP
-2534 CFTQLVLQKVWDAAE
+2534 CFTQLVLQKVWEAAE

-2567 LVHSWVLS
+2567 LVHSWVLN

-2583 FLIAHNNQRVRNTA
+2583 FLIAHSNQRVRNTA

-2626 TAESQAVLHQVYTA
+2626 SSEAQVVLHQVYTA

-2654 QLHGSMKLTTYFA
+2654 QQHGSMKLTTYFA

-2711 LAFWNHVCTDCPDNV
+2711 LAFWNHVCTDCPENV
-2726 QLMLSNAHV
+2726 QLMLANAHV

-2771 CQQSRVFTR
+2771 CQQSRIFTR

-2805 VDELFKL
+2805 VEELFKL
-2812 MQIMVIK
+2812 MQIIVMK
-2819 HPDAS
+2819 HPDIS
-2824 EADQRD
+2824 EADQRE
-2830 IFTFKRTTLMTYLQ
+2830 IFAFKRTTLTTYLT

-2853 TLINAFRI
+2853 TLISAFRF
-2861 LLETNDDKMYVAYN
+2861 LVETDEDKFYVVYN
-2875 GGLQIVYECFQNLH
+2875 GGMQIVFECFQNLH

-2910 FYDLIHCIRAYR
+2910 LLDLMHCIRTYR
-2922 DSKDARN
+2922 ETKDARS
-2929 LIMATKDWLE
+2929 LVLATKDWLE

-2955 MRILC
+2955 MRSLC
-2960 IEVLKEFLLVI
+2960 IEILKEFVLTL
-2971 TPEAMQILV
+2971 TPETMQILV

-2993 HDPVPLGPYFP
+2993 QDAVPLGPYFP
-3004 RRGHSG
+3004 RRGHSM
-3010 PVVVGKGG
+3010 PIVAGKGG

-3023 PMMQM
+3023 PMVQM
-3028 TVPQNQLECARG
+3028 TVPQNQLECSRG

-3046 RLLDKF
+3046 KALDKF
-3052 FIPYHDFIDTMFRLA
+3052 YTPYHDFIDTMLRLA
-3067 VNNETVQEVMI
+3067 VNNDTVQDVLI

-3084 GFEAVPLHSTYFPKL
+3084 GFEAVPLHSTYFPKI
-3099 WLDILKAQHIDRK
+3099 WLDILKSQHIDRK
-3112 YINILTSCNYFVDYV
+3112 YINMLINCNYFVDYV
-3127 EAVLLD
+3127 DAILLD
-3133 ERYALTVDVIYEF
+3133 ERYALTVDVIYDF
-3146 LTAFFP
+3146 LDAFFP
-3152 KVSAHVLSEQ
+3152 KVSAHVLNEQ
-3162 TLRMIDSMVE
+3162 TMRMIDSMVV
-3172 SLNESVNSPDILNSP
+3172 SLNESANSPDILNSP
-3187 KRLAGDLRALALVY
+3187 KRLAGDLRALTLVY
-3201 KSPEGKHSSILKN
+3201 KSPEGKTSGVLKN
-3214 ALNVLQSKVKLD
+3214 ALKVLLANVKAEIGKM
-3226 ISKLDISTKTASA
+3226 
-3239 TSTPVAAP
+3239 
-3247 IDKGEKPADASPD
+3247 DASYQD
-3260 MKPSTSKE
+3260 MQEKMDTQQSSESKPSTSKDASQSDAPSPE
-3268 SSNSECSESAKTENT
+3268 KARSSKNSEGRHSSGSDATHSSSIEES
-3283 KDTPSSTGSK
+3283 
-3293 GLDSVDIEA
+3293 
-3302 TNEKDKKQSNN
+3302 EKDKHLRTSCC
-3313 LLDDLKMLED
+3313 LLNDMKFLEKSINDLMA
-3323 SIVELITVLDTKNEF
+3323 VLDSGN
-3338 SVKRS
+3338 KRS

>member
-1 MCEECSDFVQL
+1 MCETCSDFVEL
-12 LVSYEAQVCRDPTEQ
+12 LVSYETQMKENNEQ
-27 PILTLRDI
+27 SLLTKEDVD
-35 NTVFVYVQTW
+35 TAFVYVQTW

-51 CCYRDSKN
+51 CFYRDSTN
-59 LERFSYLT
+59 IERFSYLI
-67 QGLIC
+67 QGLIFLA
-72 MCVSQ
+72 VST
-77 LKQLVERSTDN
+77 LKQLVKKGKEKKLGFKEEVKKKDEQ
-88 QDADIQT
+88 QDDS
-95 NNNEIKIGEKDSN
+95 KDKKDSK
-108 TGGTQNS
+108 
-115 EENEKENAEAVERD
+115 EDEKENIEIIERD

-134 VSKIFLLNFPL
+134 VSKVFLLNFPL

-150 HTIQSKV
+150 HTIRSKI
-157 DELTQQEMANLN
+157 DDLTQQEMANLN
-169 LFCDLNDS
+169 LFCDLHDS
-177 EIPIYLLKNVSWF
+177 EIPICLLKNVSWF
-190 CKIGGLLTMND
+190 CKIGGLLAMTN
-201 CFTHLNT
+201 CFTHLSSDI
-208 NYLPVSTAHAM
+208 LPVSTAHAM
-219 ISIVCNLKLWMN
+219 ISVVCNLKLWLN
-231 YKTMVSL
+231 YKSMVSM

-285 VDGLDLAF
+285 LEGLDLAF

-304 LAGISQ
+304 LAGITQ

-331 AVPRHMGDWL
+331 AVPRQMADWL

-376 TCEHMDIIWA
+376 TCEHMDIIWT

-403 LVKHLAAAPTLHLYN
+403 LVKHLAAAPTIHLYN
-418 LLTKLE
+418 LLTRLE

-434 LASALTK
+434 LASALIK
-441 AVWSRGGAS
+441 AVWSRGS
-450 PDIGLI
+450 STSDLGLI
-456 NVAASSA
+456 NVAASNA
-463 GISLHKCAATSSE
+463 GIVLHKCAISSE
-476 NSVSL
+476 NSISL
-481 DGSNSEEEHGESTG
+481 DASNSDEEHGESSG
-495 HSESHKSESEEIDA
+495 HSESHKSESEEI
-509 MEIEEEEQGQIVVD
+509 EIEEEEVAQLVADGNG
-523 SERSPSCKLP
+523 PPPCKL
-533 RKQII
+533 
-538 ERVNCEGPNSSTD
+538 
-551 TEIDG
+551 
-556 IPIKTP
+556 
-562 VHEKVK
+562 
-568 WPASVQTKNERKAH
+568 
-582 ARKMILSAIN
+582 ARK
-592 VMSEGVEAIGSS
+592 
-604 SSQEDM
+604 
-610 DVDDNSNKSRKRRK
+610 K
-624 FLRRGRG
+624 FLRKARA
-631 KRQKGTSKRGM
+631 KRHKNSKRGTT
-642 NRLAGVEALSDVE
+642 RLTGIETLGEVDIDSEYEVKTLKDNVSSDVLPAQISSLVNVE
-655 ADSDHEIKNLKTHS
+655 KVETNLKPS
-669 VQESMLPA
+669 
-677 EINSLVHQT
+677 
-686 PGLKPNVYLEE
+686 VYLEE

-704 GKEEHHHVAQSS
+704 GGEEHNVQATCS
-716 ACGNYITIHSNGG
+716 NYITLPSAG

-738 ETEVDGDAEG
+738 EAEVEGDAEG

-770 VCEEELAQLTENHPN
+770 VCEEELAQLTEQHPN
-785 LNLHIIAHTP
+785 LNLHIISHSA
-795 EKSSPVRMID
+795 EKSSSPIRMD
-805 PRLSA
+805 LRLAAS
-810 CFKTDSVCQP
+810 FKPDNVCQP
-820 GKTLLWDLLQDDKIS
+820 GNTLLWDLLQDNKIC

-843 EAEKTLCNLIC
+843 EAEKILCNLIC
-854 FMQDKDIRMKF
+854 FMPDKEIRMKF

-878 VVVSLRMLPKLL
+878 VIVSLRMLPKLL
-890 TSFRGIEMH
+890 TSFRGLEMH
-899 HVTQW
+899 HVTNW

-911 MTHFF
+911 MNHFF
-916 NNLKAYTSN
+916 NNLKTYTEN
-925 PDKSLPLYTH
+925 PNESLPLYSH
-935 QLQVQVR
+935 QMQVQVR
-942 LHFLSAVF
+942 LHFLSAIF
-950 SPVVSPNT
+950 SPMVSSNA
-958 FKLSIDQVDTLW
+958 FKLSIDQVDILW
-970 QCLAHDSECSDELF
+970 QCLAHDSECADELF
-984 SWLLSQT
+984 SWLLSQI
-991 KTNEL
+991 KANEL
-996 HALRV
+996 HALKI

-1011 LPSLPPEKFS
+1011 LPSLAPEKFS
-1021 MICLTLFQHLCGL
+1021 MICLSLFQHLCSL
-1034 HHLMTANLETEDKE
+1034 HTLLTSNVDTEGDKE
-1048 NRNVGMEHMWKIA
+1048 NGNIGMDHMWKIA
-1061 LKANNTDVS
+1061 LKANSTDVS
-1070 TTAIGYINSYYMGQ
+1070 MASIQYINSYYMGQ
-1084 NLQHESQFVSQ
+1084 NLQHESQFVAQ
-1095 CMTNL
+1095 CMTHL
-1100 KASSDDLLADN
+1100 KAASEDLIVSS
-1111 SPNEEGSLLCIQRAL
+1111 SNEEASLLCIQRAL
-1126 LLMQT
+1126 LLMKT
-1131 HIETFSKRYAYHLRK
+1131 HIETFRRRYAYHLRK
-1146 WALEGKGIGSH
+1146 WALEGRAIGSH
-1157 SAALGERGLNPIRI
+1157 SASLGEKSSTLIRI
-1171 VVQSGSCAER
+1171 IVQSGSSSER
-1181 CVLEMLL
+1181 CFLDLL
-1188 TDYVADLRA
+1188 ISDYVADLRA
-1197 EIVKWWEGILK
+1197 EIVKWNEGVQK
-1208 IRSQEDGMDAGN
+1208 IKTQDDSDNQNLFSA
-1220 NANTGK
+1220 K
-1226 KPDTWIRII
+1226 KSPDTWIRII
-1235 TQGQELSIDCDE
+1235 TQGQELTIDCDE

-1253 GFKDNQI
+1253 GFKDNQMV
-1260 TYISVGMSR
+1260 YISVGMSR

-1276 LDAPSMQA
+1276 LDAPSMQVA
-1284 SPPRDCLPTL
+1284 PPRDSLPTL
-1294 LLLKPTYFEQLFS
+1294 LLLQPTYFEQLFS
-1307 LMHTLSSMKTV
+1307 LMHTLSSMKIV
-1318 IKGGRV
+1318 VKGGRV

-1349 LLQGFQQLNIPLS
+1349 LLQGFKQLDTPLS

-1380 DSLALNQKPSKFNDD
+1380 ESLSIRCQSKSME
-1395 DELPWTRK
+1395 DEGQPWTRK

-1415 IFMSGVLQRDT
+1415 IFMSGVLQRNGADC
-1426 GDGSD
+1426 SD
-1431 WQQDCLACLL
+1431 WQQDCLAHLL
-1441 KLMWH
+1441 KILCF
-1446 LGVDPLPNDRN
+1446 LGVEHLPHEHRS
-1457 SRNDKIVIPSFNEAM
+1457 SRNDKIVIPSLNETM
-1472 LNMVDVKSTMPKLTC
+1472 LLMVNVQMTMPKLTS
-1487 ILKEVSLPKD
+1487 ILKEASSPKD
-1497 PNHYKTGFW
+1497 PNLYKTGFW
-1506 GRAQVVHY
+1506 GRAQVIHY
-1514 AMASLISWLHCSE
+1514 AMSLLVSWLHCSE
-1527 EARQGLFESPDFS
+1527 EARQGLFDSEDFS
-1540 SWLQRLVLEDP
+1540 VWMQRLVLEDP
-1551 EPTVRREACSS
+1551 EPAVRREVCSA
-1562 IYHLCLGVSTI
+1562 IYRLCLGVSSN
-1573 GEHLGASLT
+1573 GEHMEHVLV
-1582 APMLAQLLAYL
+1582 APMLAQLLNYL
-1593 PKAESM
+1593 PKAENM
-1599 RPQKLESMPPQEDGK
+1599 RPQKIESMQPTEEGK

-1636 EDLIKESIE
+1636 EEIVRESIE
-1645 DPQNCVLDIN
+1645 DPQNCVIDIN
-1655 DLTSKISQAV
+1655 ELTSKIAQSV
-1665 LSRDYLEARHRTVED
+1665 LSRDYLETRYRTIED

-1699 FQTSKGGQ
+1699 FQTQKGGQ
-1707 ELLNEVFDFL
+1707 ELLSEVFDFL

-1729 KCKSPRSR
+1729 KCKSARSR
-1737 TAAFDLLVELVK
+1737 TASFDLLVELVK
-1749 GSSENYTI
+1749 GSPENYGI
-1757 LYEKLLKQHQ
+1757 LHEKLLRQHQ

-1778 WPHEDGRSDCGYVG
+1778 WPHEDGRSECGYVG

-1807 HLYMMPQARAS
+1807 HLYMMPQARVS
-1818 ILAACTQDS
+1818 ILAASTEDS

-1867 NTTEQ
+1867 NTAEQ

-1883 SKLEEMTPTLKE
+1883 SKLEEMTPKLKE
-1895 VIKILFCGVLSN
+1895 VVKKLFCGVISN

-2011 AGYVEKT
+2011 AGYVEKQ
-2018 LMPQHYQE
+2018 LMPQQHQQ
-2026 DKLKDDPETEQY
+2026 DHETVDIETGQY

-2052 DGGHYYSFIKDRTV
+2052 DGGHYYSFIKDRTTT
-2066 GSRDKWFLF
+2066 SRDKWFLF

-2123 FYERCPLIAND
+2123 FYERCPMTAVD

-2141 NIEVMEATSSS
+2141 NLESSEHVRSNS
-2152 PTPSTTFELSKELE
+2152 PLPSTTFELSKELE

-2178 DKNIFEHTYVNFMW
+2178 DKNIFEHTYFNFMW
-2192 QICGYIPQTI
+2192 QMCGYIPQTI
-2202 LSIDSNIT
+2202 LPIEPNIT
-2210 IKAAQLST
+2210 EKAAQLST

-2239 LVTKQFNSCQEACV
+2239 LVTKQFNACQEACI

-2259 AQNVWWPVQV
+2259 AKDVWWPVQV
-2269 LLKCPNQI
+2269 LLKCPNQM

-2298 SLYLRVDEGTDLSKI
+2298 SLYLKLDEDVDLATDINSV
-2313 EGSHS
+2313 
-2318 IDISKIGNASCV
+2318 DISKIGNASCV

-2335 TLLSLMEHGAKAHL
+2335 TLLSLMENGAKAHL

-2365 GDEESKFLLAV
+2365 GEEESRFLLAV
-2376 AAINSMV
+2376 GAISTVV
-2383 HFYLGQKAND
+2383 HFYLGQKVND

-2400 EEDDELVSIPPEK
+2400 EDEDDMVALPSVK

-2436 NMKLQLTERD
+2436 NMKLNLSERD

-2484 QLAQSIICMI
+2484 QLAQSIICMV

-2509 QPFFKILTLLTENTN
+2509 QPFFKILTLLTENSN
-2524 QGSASGSNQP
+2524 QGELDSSSSQP
-2534 CFTQLVLQKVWDAAE
+2534 CFTQLVLQKVWEAAE

-2575 SMDSWLEH
+2575 SMDTWLEH
-2583 FLIAHNNQRVRNTA
+2583 FLIGHSNQRVRNTA
-2597 GYLLVSLVPSTPFR
+2597 GYLLVALVPSTPFR
-2611 QGFRASHRMNREPQL
+2611 QGFRASHRVTREPQL
-2626 TAESQAVLHQVYTA
+2626 TSEAQSVLHQIYTA

-2654 QLHGSMKLTTYFA
+2654 QQHGTMKLTTYFA
-2667 LLMYCCISRTEKLMF
+2667 LMMYCCISRTEKIMF

-2711 LAFWNHVCTDCPDNV
+2711 LAFWNHVCTDCPENV
-2726 QLMLSNAHV
+2726 QLMLVNGHV

-2771 CQQSRVFTR
+2771 CQQSRIFTR
-2780 NLANHQ
+2780 ILANHQ

-2805 VDELFKL
+2805 VEELFKL
-2812 MQIMVIK
+2812 MQIMVMK
-2819 HPDAS
+2819 HPDATD
-2824 EADQRD
+2824 ADQRE
-2830 IFTFKRTTLMTYLQ
+2830 IYTFKRNTLTTYLQ

-2853 TLINAFRI
+2853 TLINAVRI
-2861 LLETNDDKMYVAYN
+2861 LVETNDDKLYVVYN
-2875 GGLQIVYECFQNLH
+2875 GGLQIVFECFQNLH

-2898 HVVGDMLDILQI
+2898 HVVGDMLEILHVL
-2910 FYDLIHCIRAYR
+2910 YDLMHCIRTYR
-2922 DSKDARN
+2922 DSKDSRE
-2929 LIMATKDWLE
+2929 LVLATKDWLE

-2955 MRILC
+2955 MRTLC
-2960 IEVLKEFLLVI
+2960 IEVLKEFLLI
-2971 TPEAMQILV
+2971 MTSESMQILV

-2993 HDPVPLGPYFP
+2993 HDAVPLGPYFP
-3004 RRGHSG
+3004 RRGHLL
-3010 PVVVGKGG
+3010 PIVAGKGA

-3023 PMMQM
+3023 PMVQM
-3028 TVPQNQLECARG
+3028 TVPHNQLECNRG

-3046 RLLDKF
+3046 LALDKF
-3052 FIPYHDFIDTMFRLA
+3052 YSPYHDFIDTMFRLA
-3067 VNNETVQEVMI
+3067 VNNDSVPDVLI

-3099 WLDILKAQHIDRK
+3099 WLDILKAQHIERK
-3112 YINILTSCNYFVDYV
+3112 YITMLTSCNYFIDYV
-3127 EAVLLD
+3127 DAVLLD
-3133 ERYALTVDVIYEF
+3133 ERYALSVDVIYEF

-3152 KVSAHVLSEQ
+3152 KVSAQVLSEQ
-3162 TLRMIDSMVE
+3162 TLRMVE
-3172 SLNESVNSPDILNSP
+3172 STIVSLNELISSADIFRSA
-3187 KRLAGDLRALALVY
+3187 KRLTGDLRALVLVY
-3201 KSPEGKHSSILKN
+3201 SSPEAESPPLLKEIL
-3214 ALNVLQSKVKLD
+3214 LQLQNKVKLEVH
-3226 ISKLDISTKTASA
+3226 KLDFRKEKT
-3239 TSTPVAAP
+3239 
-3247 IDKGEKPADASPD
+3247 DEKNGKPENNHEE
-3260 MKPSTSKE
+3260 KPSTSKE
-3268 SSNSECSESAKTENT
+3268 ATSSEESNQARPKFESSNSSESDVQKSSSEESDNRNKSNKQNGALDIKVLEKT
-3283 KDTPSSTGSK
+3283 
-3293 GLDSVDIEA
+3293 I
-3302 TNEKDKKQSNN
+3302 NELFTIVNKKA
-3313 LLDDLKMLED
+3313 
-3323 SIVELITVLDTKNEF
+3323 
-3338 SVKRS
+3338 

>member
-1 MCEECSDFVQL
+1 MCEGCADFVQL
-12 LVSYEAQVCRDPTEQ
+12 LVSYEALVCRENTEQ
-27 PILTLRDI
+27 PILTLDDI
-35 NTVFVYVQTW
+35 NTTFVYVQTW

-51 CCYRDSKN
+51 CWFRDPKN

-67 QGLIC
+67 QGLIY
-72 MCVSQ
+72 MAVSQ
-77 LKQLVERSTDN
+77 LKQLVEKN
-88 QDADIQT
+88 LEQ
-95 NNNEIKIGEKDSN
+95 KEKSSEKEAEEPKEKEKEPC
-108 TGGTQNS
+108 QNP
-115 EENEKENAEAVERD
+115 EDEKENMEIIERD

-145 YVALK
+145 YVAFK
-150 HTIQSKV
+150 HTFQSK
-157 DELTQQEMANLN
+157 DGLTQQEIASLN
-169 LFCDLNDS
+169 IFCDLHDS
-177 EIPIYLLKNVSWF
+177 EIPIYLLKNVTWF
-190 CKIGGLLTMND
+190 CKIGGLLAMTN
-201 CFTHLNT
+201 CFTYLT
-208 NYLPVSTAHAM
+208 TDVLPVSTAHAM

-275 DPLDSPIAFD
+275 DPLDSPVAFD

-304 LAGISQ
+304 LAGITQ

-331 AVPRHMGDWL
+331 AVPRQMADWL
-341 INNNII
+341 ISNNII

-403 LVKHLAAAPTLHLYN
+403 LVKHLAAAPTLHLYS
-418 LLTKLE
+418 LLTNLE
-424 PKEHTEQTLY
+424 PKDHSEQTLY
-434 LASALTK
+434 LASALIK
-441 AVWSRGGAS
+441 AVWSRGGAA
-450 PDIGLI
+450 PEIGLI
-456 NVAASSA
+456 NVAASTA
-463 GISLHKCAATSSE
+463 GIALHKCAATSSE
-476 NSVSL
+476 NSIFPSVSI
-481 DGSNSEEEHGESTG
+481 DASNSEEEQGESTG
-495 HSESHKSESEEIDA
+495 HSESHKSDSEIDTV
-509 MEIEEEEQGQIVVD
+509 EIEDEEQHHGQIVVD
-523 SERSPSCKLP
+523 NSGPPPCKLA
-533 RKQII
+533 RKQLI
-538 ERVNCEGPNSSTD
+538 EKIHGPVTHNSSTD
-551 TEIDG
+551 TELDG
-556 IPIKTP
+556 IPIQTSPTP
-562 VHEKVK
+562 AKVK
-568 WPASVQTKNERKAH
+568 WPPSVKTKSDRKAH
-582 ARKMILSAIN
+582 VRKKLLSTLNALP
-592 VMSEGVEAIGSS
+592 EGVEAVGSS
-604 SSQEDM
+604 SSQEEA
-610 DVDDNSNKSRKRRK
+610 DVEDSPSKMRKRRK
-624 FLRRGRG
+624 FLRKARA
-631 KRQKGTSKRGM
+631 KRQKSNNKRGGI
-642 NRLAGVEALSDVE
+642 NRLAGVETMSEVDV
-655 ADSDHEIKNLKTHS
+655 DSDHEVKTLKSHS
-669 VQESMLPA
+669 AQEAMMLPA
-677 EINSLVHQT
+677 QINALVHQS
-686 PGLKPNVYLEE
+686 GVLKSNVYLEE

-704 GKEEHHHVAQSS
+704 GKEEHHHHHHHHHVQQPT
-716 ACGNYITIHSNGG
+716 ACGNYITIHTNGG

-738 ETEVDGDAEG
+738 EAEVEGDAEG

-770 VCEEELAQLTENHPN
+770 ACEEELAHLTENRN
-785 LNLHIIAHTP
+785 LNLQIIAHPP
-795 EKSSPVRMID
+795 EKSPPVRIID

-810 CFKTDSVCQP
+810 CFKPDNVCQP
-820 GKTLLWDLLQDDKIS
+820 GNTLLWDLLQDDKIC
-835 QLGEGLAL
+835 QLGEGLAV

-854 FMQDKDIRMKF
+854 FMPDKDIRMKF
-865 IEGCLNNLANNVS
+865 IEGCLNNLAHNKS
-878 VVVSLRMLPKLL
+878 VIVSLRMLPKLL
-890 TSFRGIEMH
+890 TSFRGLEMH

-925 PDKSLPLYTH
+925 PEKSLGLYTH
-935 QLQVQVR
+935 QMQVQVR

-950 SPVVSPNT
+950 SPMVSPNS

-970 QCLAHDSECSDELF
+970 ECLAHDSECSDELF

-1001 DALRRLYLHH
+1001 DALRRLYLYH

-1021 MICLTLFQHLCGL
+1021 MICLSLFQHLCGL
-1034 HHLMTANLETEDKE
+1034 HHLMTANLEPEEKAE
-1048 NRNVGMEHMWKIA
+1048 NRNVGMDHMWKIA
-1061 LKANNTDVS
+1061 LRANNTDVS
-1070 TTAIGYINSYYMGQ
+1070 MAAIGYINSYYMGQ
-1084 NLQHESQFVSQ
+1084 NLQHESQFVAQ

-1100 KASSDDLLADN
+1100 KASSDDLLSSN
-1111 SPNEEGSLLCIQRAL
+1111 SNDDASLLCIQRAL
-1126 LLMQT
+1126 LLTKT
-1131 HIETFSKRYAYHLRK
+1131 HIETFRKRYAYHLRK
-1146 WALEGKGIGSH
+1146 WALEGRGIGSH
-1157 SAALGERGLNPIRI
+1157 SAALGERSCTPIRI
-1171 VVQSGSCAER
+1171 IVQSGSCAER

-1208 IRSQEDGMDAGN
+1208 IRAQEEGADLPSMN
-1220 NANTGK
+1220 SSK

-1284 SPPRDCLPTL
+1284 APPRDCLPTL
-1294 LLLKPTYFEQLFS
+1294 LLLKPCYFEQLFS

-1318 IKGGRV
+1318 VKGGRV
-1324 IPHTKAQVLSR
+1324 IPHTRAQVLSR

-1349 LLQGFQQLNIPLS
+1349 LLQGFQKLDIALS

-1380 DSLALNQKPSKFNDD
+1380 ESLSMRQKFGDED
-1395 DELPWTRK
+1395 DEPWTRK
-1403 FIQHGGLRYLYD
+1403 FIQHGGLRHLYD
-1415 IFMSGVLQRDT
+1415 IFLSGVLQRDS

-1431 WQQDCLACLL
+1431 WQQDCLASLL
-1441 KLMWH
+1441 KLLCH
-1446 LGVDPLPNDRN
+1446 LGVDPLPIESRP
-1457 SRNDKIVIPSFNEAM
+1457 SRNDKIVIPSLNEAM
-1472 LNMVDVKSTMPKLTC
+1472 LSMVDVKTTMPKLTG
-1487 ILKEVSLPKD
+1487 ILKEASLPKD

-1514 AMASLISWLHCSE
+1514 AMALLVSWLHSSE
-1527 EARQGLFESPDFS
+1527 EARQGLFESTDFS
-1540 SWLQRLVLEDP
+1540 FWLQRLVLEDP
-1551 EPTVRREACSS
+1551 EPAVRREVCSA
-1562 IYHLCLGVSTI
+1562 IYRLCLGVSARGDTI
-1573 GEHLGASLT
+1573 ENSLV
-1582 APMLAQLLAYL
+1582 APMLAELLSYL
-1593 PKAESM
+1593 KNAESM
-1599 RPQKLESMPPQEDGK
+1599 RPQKVEPMQAQEEGK

-1636 EDLIKESIE
+1636 DDFVKESIE
-1645 DPQNCVLDIN
+1645 EPQNSVIDIN
-1655 DLTSKISQAV
+1655 ELTAKISQAV
-1665 LSRDYLEARHRTVED
+1665 LARDYLEARHRTVED
-1680 DGLIGLLNLLTNLL
+1680 DGLIGLLNLLSNLL

-1699 FQTSKGGQ
+1699 FQISKGGQ
-1707 ELLNEVFDFL
+1707 DLLNEVFNFL

-1749 GSSENYTI
+1749 GSPENYAI
-1757 LYEKLLKQHQ
+1757 LHEKLLKQHQ

-1778 WPHEDGRSDCGYVG
+1778 WPHEDGRSECGYVG

-1818 ILAACTQDS
+1818 ILAASTQDS
-1827 KHEPTLKELQRMF
+1827 KHETTLKELQRMF

-1867 NTTEQ
+1867 NTAEQ

-1883 SKLEEMTPTLKE
+1883 SKLEEMTPPLKE
-1895 VIKILFCGVLSN
+1895 VIKKLFCGVISN

-1973 KKLPQILCFNTMRYT
+1973 KQLPRILCFNTMRYT

-2026 DKLKDDPETEQY
+2026 DKIKNDPESEQY

-2052 DGGHYYSFIKDRTV
+2052 DGGHYYSFIKDRTA

-2123 FYERCPLIAND
+2123 FYERCPLTSPD

-2141 NIEVMEATSSS
+2141 NLDSIEARSNS
-2152 PTPSTTFELSKELE
+2152 PVPTATFELSKELE

-2178 DKNIFEHTYVNFMW
+2178 DKNIFEHTYFNFMW

-2202 LSIDSNIT
+2202 LSIEPNIT
-2210 IKAAQLST
+2210 EKAAQLST

-2239 LVTKQFNSCQEACV
+2239 LVTKQFNACQEACV

-2259 AQNVWWPVQV
+2259 AKDVWWPVQV
-2269 LLKCPNQI
+2269 LLKCPNQM

-2298 SLYLRVDEGTDLSKI
+2298 SLYLKI
-2313 EGSHS
+2313 DDGYEAEDPQN
-2318 IDISKIGNASCV
+2318 IDVTKIGNSSCV
-2330 TKFVK
+2330 TKFIK

-2365 GDEESKFLLAV
+2365 GEEESKFLLGV
-2376 AAINSMV
+2376 GAINSMV

-2400 EEDDELVSIPPEK
+2400 EEDDEMVPMPVEK

-2436 NMKLQLTERD
+2436 SMKLQLSDKD
-2446 YNAVAGGKGFS
+2446 YNAVAGGKGFP

-2470 QTRNLIHSLCKGNN
+2470 QTRNLIHSLCKTNN
-2484 QLAQSIICMI
+2484 QLAQGIICMI
-2494 SQAITRHSEVNLQGC
+2494 SQAITRHSEGC
-2509 QPFFKILTLLTENTN
+2509 QPFFKILTLLTENNN
-2524 QGSASGSNQP
+2524 QSNSSGSNQP
-2534 CFTQLVLQKVWDAAE
+2534 CFTQLVLQKVWEAAE

-2583 FLIAHNNQRVRNTA
+2583 FLIAHSNQRVRNTA

-2611 QGFRASHRMNREPQL
+2611 QGFRASHRINREPQL
-2626 TAESQAVLHQVYTA
+2626 STEAQAVLHQIYTA
-2640 LLRLLPAAKHYTDM
+2640 LLRLLPSAKHYTDM
-2654 QLHGSMKLTTYFA
+2654 QQHGSMKLTTYFA

-2682 GQYFLQLWHL
+2682 GQYFIQLWHL

-2711 LAFWNHVCTDCPDNV
+2711 LAFWNHVCTDCPENV
-2726 QLMLSNAHV
+2726 QLMLANAHV

-2761 PAYYGILRMM
+2761 PAYYGLLRMM

-2794 ITPHPTQYPQA
+2794 ITPHPTQYSQA
-2805 VDELFKL
+2805 VEELFKL
-2812 MQIMVIK
+2812 MQIMVMK
-2819 HPDAS
+2819 HSDCS
-2824 EADQRD
+2824 ETEQRE
-2830 IFTFKRTTLMTYLQ
+2830 IYTFKRTTLMTYLQ

-2861 LLETNDDKMYVAYN
+2861 LVETNDDKLYVVYN
-2875 GGLQIVYECFQNLH
+2875 GGLQIVFECFQNLH

-2898 HVVGDMLDILQI
+2898 HVVADMLDVLQI
-2910 FYDLIHCIRAYR
+2910 LSDLMHCIRAFR
-2922 DSKDARN
+2922 DNKDARS
-2929 LIMATKDWLE
+2929 LILATKDWLE

-2955 MRILC
+2955 MRSLC
-2960 IEVLKEFLLVI
+2960 IDVLKEFVLI
-2971 TPEAMQILV
+2971 MTPEAMQILV

-2993 HDPVPLGPYFP
+2993 QDAVPLGPYFP
-3004 RRGHSG
+3004 RRGHSL
-3010 PVVVGKGG
+3010 PIVTGKGG

-3023 PMMQM
+3023 PMVQM
-3028 TVPQNQLECARG
+3028 TVPQNQLECSRG
-3040 VDPEYD
+3040 IDPEYD
-3046 RLLDKF
+3046 KALDKF
-3052 FIPYHDFIDTMFRLA
+3052 YTPYHDFIDTMFRLA
-3067 VNNETVQEVMI
+3067 VNNESVQEVLI

-3084 GFEAVPLHSTYFPKL
+3084 GYEAVPLHSTYFPKL
-3099 WLDILKAQHIDRK
+3099 WLDILKAQHVDRK
-3112 YINILTSCNYFVDYV
+3112 YINMLTSCNYFVDYV
-3127 EAVLLD
+3127 EAILLD
-3133 ERYALTVDVIYEF
+3133 ERLCLTVDAIYEF
-3146 LTAFFP
+3146 LMAFFP

-3162 TLRMIDSMVE
+3162 TLRMVESMVE
-3172 SLNESVNSPDILNSP
+3172 SLKESVNSSDILKCP
-3187 KRLAGDLRALALVY
+3187 KRLAGDIRALGLVY
-3201 KSPEGKHSSILKN
+3201 KTPQGKPPASLKDTIKT
-3214 ALNVLQSKVKLD
+3214 LLDKVKSEIGKLNIEPD
-3226 ISKLDISTKTASA
+3226 IQ
-3239 TSTPVAAP
+3239 P
-3247 IDKGEKPADASPD
+3247 PD
-3260 MKPSTSKE
+3260 EKPSTSKDSPKEDSPAEVKKDNETSTSEGGTSEEGNKDTKRITGNIPLDNLKLLE
-3268 SSNSECSESAKTENT
+3268 SSLSDLMSVLQLEKCDSGNNS
-3283 KDTPSSTGSK
+3283 
-3293 GLDSVDIEA
+3293 
-3302 TNEKDKKQSNN
+3302 
-3313 LLDDLKMLED
+3313 
-3323 SIVELITVLDTKNEF
+3323 
-3338 SVKRS
+3338 KRS

>member
-1 MCEECSDFVQL
+1 MCEACADFVQL
-12 LVSYEAQVCRDPTEQ
+12 LVSYETQVCRESAEQ
-27 PILTLRDI
+27 PTLTKDDVD
-35 NTVFVYVQTW
+35 TAFVYVQTW

-51 CCYRDSKN
+51 CCYRDPKN

-67 QGLIC
+67 QGLIF
-72 MCVSQ
+72 MAVSQ
-77 LKQLVERSTDN
+77 LKQLVDKCTDN
-88 QDADIQT
+88 KSKQEDNDDKNEKNVDNKKKKEKEIQ
-95 NNNEIKIGEKDSN
+95 N
-108 TGGTQNS
+108 QND
-115 EENEKENAEAVERD
+115 EKENGEVIERD

-145 YVALK
+145 YVAFK

-157 DELTQQEMANLN
+157 DDLTQQEMTNLS
-169 LFCDLNDS
+169 LFCDLHDS

-190 CKIGGLLTMND
+190 CKIGGLLTMTN
-201 CFTHLNT
+201 CFTHLSPEI
-208 NYLPVSTAHAM
+208 LPVSTAHAM
-219 ISIVCNLKLWMN
+219 ISVVCNLKLWMN
-231 YKTMVSL
+231 YKSMVSM

-266 ADFMWNAIK
+266 AEFMWNAIK
-275 DPLDSPIAFD
+275 DPLDSPVAFD
-285 VDGLDLAF
+285 IDGLDLAF

-304 LAGISQ
+304 LAGITQ

-324 ETLPEAE
+324 ETLPDAE
-331 AVPRHMGDWL
+331 AVPRHMADWL

-376 TCEHMDIIWA
+376 TCDHMDVIWA

-424 PKEHTEQTLY
+424 PKDHTEQTLY
-434 LASALTK
+434 LASALIK
-441 AVWSRGGAS
+441 AVWSRGGAA
-450 PDIGLI
+450 PEVGLI

-463 GISLHKCAATSSE
+463 GITLHKCAATSSE

-481 DGSNSEEEHGESTG
+481 DASNSEEEHGESTG
-495 HSESHKSESEEIDA
+495 HSESHKSDSEEIDA
-509 MEIEEEEQGQIVVD
+509 VEIEDEEQGQVVVD
-523 SERSPSCKLP
+523 NNGPPPCKLA
-533 RKQII
+533 RKQLI
-538 ERVNCEGPNSSTD
+538 ERVHCQGSSTD

-556 IPIKTP
+556 IPLKTSP
-562 VHEKVK
+562 TPEKMK
-568 WPASVQTKNERKAH
+568 WPQAVKMKNDRKAH
-582 ARKMILSAIN
+582 VRKKILSTIN
-592 VMSEGVEAIGSS
+592 VMPDGVETIGSS
-604 SSQEDM
+604 SSQDEADVED
-610 DVDDNSNKSRKRRK
+610 SPTKLRKRRK
-624 FLRRGRG
+624 FLRKARV
-631 KRQKGTSKRGM
+631 KRQKGSHKRGIG
-642 NRLAGVEALSDVE
+642 RLAGIETLSEVEV
-655 ADSDHEIKNLKTHS
+655 DSDPEIKSLKSQST
-669 VQESMLPA
+669 QESIMLPA
-677 EINSLVHQT
+677 QINTLVTLDKVQT
-686 PGLKPNVYLEE
+686 SLKPNVYLEE

-704 GKEEHHHVAQSS
+704 GKEEHLAQAA
-716 ACGNYITIHSNGG
+716 ACSNYITLHSSGG

-738 ETEVDGDAEG
+738 EAEIEGDAEG

-759 KNMADFDGEDS
+759 KNMADFDGEES
-770 VCEEELAQLTENHPN
+770 GCEEELAQLTENHPN

-795 EKSSPVRMID
+795 EKSPPVRMID

-810 CFKTDSVCQP
+810 CFKPDNVCQP
-820 GKTLLWDLLQDDKIS
+820 GNTLLWDLLQDDKIC
-835 QLGEGLAL
+835 QLGEGLAV

-854 FMQDKDIRMKF
+854 FMPDKEIKMKF
-865 IEGCLNNLANNVS
+865 IEGCLNNLANNMS
-878 VVVSLRMLPKLL
+878 VIVSLRMLPKLL
-890 TSFRGIEMH
+890 TSFRGLEMH
-899 HVTQW
+899 HVTSW
-904 AEKQHHM
+904 AERQHHM

-916 NNLKAYTSN
+916 NNLKAYTAN
-925 PDKSLPLYTH
+925 PEKSLTLYTH
-935 QLQVQVR
+935 QMQVQVR

-950 SPVVSPNT
+950 SPMVSPNT

-1011 LPSLPPEKFS
+1011 LPRLSPEKFS
-1021 MICLTLFQHLCGL
+1021 MICLSLFQHLCSL
-1034 HHLMTANLETEDKE
+1034 HHLMTANVDGSGDKE
-1048 NRNVGMEHMWKIA
+1048 SRNVGMDHMWKIA
-1061 LKANNTDVS
+1061 LRANNTDVS
-1070 TTAIGYINSYYMGQ
+1070 MAAIQYINSFYMGQ
-1084 NLQHESQFVSQ
+1084 NLQNESQFVAQ
-1095 CMTNL
+1095 CMTHL
-1100 KASSDDLLADN
+1100 KAASEDLLSNN
-1111 SPNEEGSLLCIQRAL
+1111 STEESSLLCIQRAL
-1126 LLMQT
+1126 LLMKT
-1131 HIETFSKRYAYHLRK
+1131 HIETFRKRYAYHLRK
-1146 WALEGKGIGSH
+1146 WALEGRGIESH
-1157 SAALGERGLNPIRI
+1157 SAAIGERSSTPIRI
-1171 VVQSGSCAER
+1171 VVQSGGTLEKCT
-1181 CVLEMLL
+1181 LEMMA

-1197 EIVKWWEGILK
+1197 EIVKWWEGLK
-1208 IRSQEDGMDAGN
+1208 KINAQEDNLDSPSTSHSN
-1220 NANTGK
+1220 K

-1235 TQGQELSIDCDE
+1235 TQGQELSIECDE
-1247 KTLQEM
+1247 KTLQEI

-1260 TYISVGMSR
+1260 TYISEGMSR
-1269 NMKKREF
+1269 NMKKREI

-1284 SPPRDCLPTL
+1284 APPRDCLPAL
-1294 LLLKPTYFEQLFS
+1294 LLLQPNYFEQLFL
-1307 LMHTLSSMKTV
+1307 LMRTLSSMKIV
-1318 IKGGRV
+1318 VKGGRV

-1349 LLQGFQQLNIPLS
+1349 LLQGFQKLDIPLS

-1380 DSLALNQKPSKFNDD
+1380 ESLSARMPNKYGE
-1395 DELPWTRK
+1395 DEDEPWTRK
-1403 FIQHGGLRYLYD
+1403 FIQNGGLRHLYD
-1415 IFMSGVLQRDT
+1415 IFMSGVLQQDG

-1431 WQQDCLACLL
+1431 WQQDCLASLL
-1441 KLMWH
+1441 KLLCY
-1446 LGVDPLPNDRN
+1446 LGVDPLTHETRS
-1457 SRNDKIVIPSFNEAM
+1457 SRNDKIIIPSLNESM
-1472 LNMVDVKSTMPKLTC
+1472 LSMVDVKTTMPKLTS
-1487 ILKEVSLPKD
+1487 ILKEASLPKD

-1514 AMASLISWLHCSE
+1514 AMALLVSWLHCSE
-1527 EARQGLFESPDFS
+1527 EARQGLFESEDFS
-1540 SWLQRLVLEDP
+1540 IWLQRLVLEDP
-1551 EPTVRREACSS
+1551 EPAVRREVCSA
-1562 IYHLCLGVSTI
+1562 IYRLCLGIPAS
-1573 GEHLGASLT
+1573 GEQMESSLV
-1582 APMLAQLLAYL
+1582 APMLAQLLMYL
-1593 PKAESM
+1593 SKAESM
-1599 RPQKLESMPPQEDGK
+1599 RPQKMETMQPQEEGK

-1627 VSRLVDSLP
+1627 VSRLVDSLSD
-1636 EDLIKESIE
+1636 DLVKESIE
-1645 DPQNCVLDIN
+1645 EPQNCVIDIN
-1655 DLTSKISQAV
+1655 ELTSKIAQSI
-1665 LSRDYLEARHRTVED
+1665 LTRDYLEARHRTVED
-1680 DGLIGLLNLLTNLL
+1680 DGLIGLFNLLTNLL

-1707 ELLNEVFDFL
+1707 ELLDEVFEFL

-1729 KCKSPRSR
+1729 KCKSTRSR

-1749 GSSENYTI
+1749 GSPENYAI
-1757 LYEKLLKQHQ
+1757 LHEKLLKQHQ

-1818 ILAACTQDS
+1818 ILAASTEQS

-1867 NTTEQ
+1867 NTAEQ

-1883 SKLEEMTPTLKE
+1883 SKLEEMTPPLKE
-1895 VIKILFCGVLSN
+1895 VVKKLFCGVISN

-1914 GHVSRTL
+1914 DHVSRTS

-1973 KKLPQILCFNTMRYT
+1973 KKLPHILCFNTMRYT

-2026 DKLKDDPETEQY
+2026 EKLKEDLESEQY

-2052 DGGHYYSFIKDRTV
+2052 DGGHYYSFIKDRTA

-2123 FYERCPLIAND
+2123 FYERCPLNSSD

-2141 NIEVMEATSSS
+2141 NLENVESTSSS
-2152 PTPSTTFELSKELE
+2152 PTPASTTTFELSKELE

-2178 DKNIFEHTYVNFMW
+2178 DKNIFEHTYFNFMW
-2192 QICGYIPQTI
+2192 QICGHIPKSI
-2202 LSIDSNIT
+2202 LPIEPNIT
-2210 IKAAQLST
+2210 QKAAQLST

-2239 LVTKQFNSCQEACV
+2239 LVTKQFNACQEACI
-2253 WFLEHM
+2253 WFLENM
-2259 AQNVWWPVQV
+2259 AQDVWWPVQV
-2269 LLKCPNQI
+2269 LLKCPNQM

-2298 SLYLRVDEGTDLSKI
+2298 SLYLKVDDDVDMSEIDDLQNV
-2313 EGSHS
+2313 
-2318 IDISKIGNASCV
+2318 DISKIGNASCV
-2330 TKFVK
+2330 TKFIK
-2335 TLLSLMEHGAKAHL
+2335 TLLSLMEHGAKPHL

-2365 GDEESKFLLAV
+2365 GEEESKFLLAV
-2376 AAINSMV
+2376 GAINSMV
-2383 HFYLGQKAND
+2383 HFYLGQKVND

-2400 EEDDELVSIPPEK
+2400 EEDDEMVSIPSDK
-2413 YKPASLDKMITLIA
+2413 YKPASLDKMITLVA

-2436 NMKLQLTERD
+2436 NMILRLSDKD
-2446 YNAVAGGKGFS
+2446 YNAVAVAGGKGFS

-2484 QLAQSIICMI
+2484 QLAQNIIGMI

-2509 QPFFKILTLLTENTN
+2509 QPFFKILTLLTESTSQNN
-2524 QGSASGSNQP
+2524 PGGSSQP
-2534 CFTQLVLQKVWDAAE
+2534 CFTQLVLQKVWEAAE

-2583 FLIAHNNQRVRNTA
+2583 FLIAHSNQRVRNTA

-2611 QGFRASHRMNREPQL
+2611 QSFRASHRMNREPQL
-2626 TAESQAVLHQVYTA
+2626 SSDAQNILHQVYTA
-2640 LLRLLPAAKHYTDM
+2640 LLRLLPAAKHYTDT
-2654 QLHGSMKLTTYFA
+2654 QQHGTMKLTTYFA

-2711 LAFWNHVCTDCPDNV
+2711 LAFWNHVCTECPENV
-2726 QLMLSNAHV
+2726 QLMLANIHV

-2771 CQQSRVFTR
+2771 CQQSRIFTR

-2805 VDELFKL
+2805 VEELFKL

-2819 HPDAS
+2819 HQDAS
-2824 EADQRD
+2824 ESDQRE
-2830 IFTFKRTTLMTYLQ
+2830 IYTFKRTTLMTYLQ

-2861 LLETNDDKMYVAYN
+2861 LVETNDDKLYVIYN
-2875 GGLQIVYECFQNLH
+2875 GGLQIVFECFQNLH

-2898 HVVGDMLDILQI
+2898 HVVGDVVEILQI
-2910 FYDLIHCIRAYR
+2910 LYDLMHCIRAYR
-2922 DSKDARN
+2922 DNKDARN
-2929 LIMATKDWLE
+2929 LVLATKDWVE

-2949 TYNPPE
+2949 TYNPQE
-2955 MRILC
+2955 MRSLC
-2960 IEVLKEFLLVI
+2960 IDVLKEFVLII

-2993 HDPVPLGPYFP
+2993 HDAAPLGPFFP
-3004 RRGHSG
+3004 RRGHTL
-3010 PVVVGKGG
+3010 PIVAGKGG

-3023 PMMQM
+3023 PMVQM
-3028 TVPQNQLECARG
+3028 TVPHNQLECSRG
-3040 VDPEYD
+3040 IDPDYD
-3046 RLLDKF
+3046 KALDKF
-3052 FIPYHDFIDTMFRLA
+3052 YAPYHDFIDTMFRLA
-3067 VNNETVQEVMI
+3067 VNNDSVPDVLI

-3112 YINILTSCNYFVDYV
+3112 YISMLTSCNYFVDYMD
-3127 EAVLLD
+3127 AVLLD

-3146 LTAFFP
+3146 LTAYFP

-3162 TLRMIDSMVE
+3162 TLRMINSTIV
-3172 SLNESVNSPDILNSP
+3172 SLNDSINSPDITKNP
-3187 KRLAGDLRALALVY
+3187 KRLVGDLRALILMY
-3201 KSPEGKHSSILKN
+3201 GSPEAKPLSVLKN
-3214 ALNVLQSKVKLD
+3214 TLKQLMVKVIADIGKIEVKVK
-3226 ISKLDISTKTASA
+3226 
-3239 TSTPVAAP
+3239 
-3247 IDKGEKPADASPD
+3247 DKNTDDGQGEKSDGN
-3260 MKPSTSKE
+3260 KPGTSKDNELPKEEEKPKANENLVSGEGKSSSGDE
-3268 SSNSECSESAKTENT
+3268 SLVCD
-3283 KDTPSSTGSK
+3283 KDTK
-3293 GLDSVDIEA
+3293 
-3302 TNEKDKKQSNN
+3302 KDVKSGA
-3313 LLDDLKMLED
+3313 LDDLKLLEKTINELM
-3323 SIVELITVLDTKNEF
+3323 SIVEKNG
-3338 SVKRS
+3338 

>member
-1 MCEECSDFVQL
+1 MCDACSDFLQL
-12 LVSYEAQVCRDPTEQ
+12 LVSYEAQVCRDTNEQ
-27 PILTLRDI
+27 PTLTKRDVDI
-35 NTVFVYVQTW
+35 VFIYVQTW

-51 CCYRDSKN
+51 CCYRDPKN
-59 LERFSYLT
+59 LERFSYVT
-67 QGLIC
+67 QGLIY
-72 MCVSQ
+72 MAASQ
-77 LKQLVERSTDN
+77 LKSLAEKGSESGN
-88 QDADIQT
+88 
-95 NNNEIKIGEKDSN
+95 IKE
-108 TGGTQNS
+108 
-115 EENEKENAEAVERD
+115 EKEKQEKKDKPPEDSKENTEVIERD

-145 YVALK
+145 YVAYK
-150 HTIQSKV
+150 HTIQAKL
-157 DELTQQEMANLN
+157 DELTQQEMQNLN
-169 LFCDLNDS
+169 LFCDLHDS

-190 CKIGGLLTMND
+190 CKMGGLLAMTT
-201 CFTHLNT
+201 CFTQLSPEL
-208 NYLPVSTAHAM
+208 LPVSTAHAM

-231 YKTMVSL
+231 YKSMVSM

-275 DPLDSPIAFD
+275 DPLDSPVAFD

-304 LAGISQ
+304 LAGITQ

-324 ETLPEAE
+324 ESLPEAE
-331 AVPRHMGDWL
+331 AAPRHMADWL

-376 TCEHMDIIWA
+376 TCEHMDVIWA

-391 HCAKPVHDLLPG
+391 HCSKPVHDLLPG

-434 LASALTK
+434 LASALIK
-441 AVWSRGGAS
+441 AVWSRGGGA
-450 PDIGLI
+450 PEIGLI
-456 NVAASSA
+456 NVAASNA
-463 GISLHKCAATSSE
+463 GIVLRKCTTSSE

-481 DGSNSEEEHGESTG
+481 DPSNSEEEHGESSG
-495 HSESHKSESEEIDA
+495 QSESHKSDSEELDAVEID
-509 MEIEEEEQGQIVVD
+509 EEEAGQIAID
-523 SERSPSCKLP
+523 SNGPPPCKLA
-533 RKQII
+533 RKQVI
-538 ERVNCEGPNSSTD
+538 ERVHCDGSSTD

-556 IPIKTP
+556 VPIKSP
-562 VHEKVK
+562 PKVK
-568 WPASVQTKNERKAH
+568 WPSGTPKSKGDKRAHVRK
-582 ARKMILSAIN
+582 KILTSLN
-592 VMSEGVEAIGSS
+592 VFPDGVEAIASS
-604 SSQEDM
+604 TSQDEAE
-610 DVDDNSNKSRKRRK
+610 VDDPSSKLRKRRK
-624 FLRRGRG
+624 MLRKTRV
-631 KRQKGTSKRGM
+631 KRQKGNHRRVTRI
-642 NRLAGVEALSDVE
+642 AAIETLSELDV
-655 ADSDHEIKNLKTHS
+655 DSDHDIKGTLKGVTTLVLPSPINNLVDPNLKPT
-669 VQESMLPA
+669 
-677 EINSLVHQT
+677 
-686 PGLKPNVYLEE
+686 VYLEE

-704 GKEEHHHVAQSS
+704 GKESVTLEGHEGTCANFLTLHTRA
-716 ACGNYITIHSNGG
+716 G

-738 ETEVDGDAEG
+738 EAEVEGDAEG

-770 VCEEELAQLTENHPN
+770 VCEEELARLADHANM
-785 LNLHIIAHTP
+785 NLHVLAHSP
-795 EKSSPVRMID
+795 EKSPIRVD
-805 PRLSA
+805 HRLSA
-810 CFKTDSVCQP
+810 CFKADNVCQP
-820 GKTLLWDLLQDDKIS
+820 GNTLLWDLLQDDKIC

-854 FMQDKDIRMKF
+854 YTPDKEIRMKF

-890 TSFRGIEMH
+890 TSFRGLDMH
-899 HVTQW
+899 HVTHW
-904 AEKQHHM
+904 ADRQHHM

-916 NNLKAYTSN
+916 NNLKAYSAN
-925 PDKSLPLYTH
+925 PSKSLPLYTH
-935 QLQVQVR
+935 QVQVQVR

-958 FKLSIDQVDTLW
+958 FKLSTEQVDILW
-970 QCLAHDSECSDELF
+970 GCLANDPECSDELF

-991 KTNEL
+991 KTTEL
-996 HALRV
+996 HALKI
-1001 DALRRLYLHH
+1001 DALRRLYIHH
-1011 LPSLPPEKFS
+1011 LPSLAPEKFS
-1021 MICLTLFQHLCGL
+1021 MICLSLFQQLCSLNHLL
-1034 HHLMTANLETEDKE
+1034 TANMEGDVNKDSQ
-1048 NRNVGMEHMWKIA
+1048 NVGMDHMWKIA
-1061 LKANNTDVS
+1061 LRACNTDVS
-1070 TTAIGYINSYYMGQ
+1070 MAAIQYINSYYMGQ
-1084 NLQHESQFVSQ
+1084 NLQHEGQFVWQ
-1095 CMTNL
+1095 CMTHL
-1100 KASSDDLLADN
+1100 KAASDDLTSN
-1111 SPNEEGSLLCIQRAL
+1111 MSGTEEASLLCIQRAL
-1126 LLMQT
+1126 LLMKT
-1131 HIETFSKRYAYHLRK
+1131 HIETFRRRYAYHLRK
-1146 WALEGKGIGSH
+1146 WALEGRGIGSH
-1157 SAALGERGLNPIRI
+1157 SAALGDRSSSQIRLI
-1171 VVQSGSCAER
+1171 VQSGSSSER
-1181 CVLEMLL
+1181 CFLDMMN

-1197 EIVKWWEGILK
+1197 EIVKWCEGLQQMK
-1208 IRSQEDGMDAGN
+1208 NEENDTNKTKGG
-1220 NANTGK
+1220 
-1226 KPDTWIRII
+1226 DTWIRII
-1235 TQGQELSIDCDE
+1235 TQGQELTIDCDE
-1247 KTLQEM
+1247 KTLAEM
-1253 GFKDNQI
+1253 GFKDNQMV
-1260 TYISVGMSR
+1260 YISIGMSR
-1269 NMKKREF
+1269 NMKKREC
-1276 LDAPSMQA
+1276 LDAPSLQPA
-1284 SPPRDCLPTL
+1284 PPRESLPTL
-1294 LLLKPTYFEQLFS
+1294 LLLQPNYFEQLFS
-1307 LMHTLSSMKTV
+1307 LMHNLSSMK
-1318 IKGGRV
+1318 IQMKGGREL
-1324 IPHTKAQVLSR
+1324 PHTKAQVLSR

-1349 LLQGFQQLNIPLS
+1349 LLQGFKHLDIPLS

-1380 DSLALNQKPSKFNDD
+1380 ESLSVKTCPSKYPEE
-1395 DELPWTRK
+1395 DEEEPWVRK
-1403 FIQHGGLRYLYD
+1403 FVQHGGLRHLFD
-1415 IFMSGVLQRDT
+1415 IFMSGVLQRDG

-1431 WQQDCLACLL
+1431 WQQDCLASLL
-1441 KLMWH
+1441 KILCH
-1446 LGVDPLPNDRN
+1446 LGVEPLPQESRP
-1457 SRNDKIVIPSFNEAM
+1457 SRNEKIMIPNLNEPM
-1472 LNMVDVKSTMPKLTC
+1472 LALIDVKITMPQLTS
-1487 ILKEVSLPKD
+1487 ILEEASMPKD

-1514 AMASLISWLHCSE
+1514 AMALLVSWLHCRE
-1527 EARQGLFESPDFS
+1527 EARLELFQSPNFS
-1540 SWLQRLVLEDP
+1540 DWLRRLVLEDP
-1551 EPTVRREACSS
+1551 EPAVRREVCSA
-1562 IYHLCLGVSTI
+1562 IYRLCLGVSAN
-1573 GEHLGASLT
+1573 GEPMENTLV
-1582 APMLAQLLAYL
+1582 APMLSQLLLYL
-1593 PKAESM
+1593 EKAESM
-1599 RPQKLESMPPQEDGK
+1599 RPQKMEAMQAPEEGK

-1636 EDLIKESIE
+1636 TELVKESLE
-1645 DPQNCVLDIN
+1645 DPQNCVMDIN
-1655 DLTSKISQAV
+1655 GLTNKIAQSV
-1665 LSRDYLEARHRTVED
+1665 LTRDYLEKRHRTVDD

-1699 FQTSKGGQ
+1699 FQTGKGGQ
-1707 ELLNEVFDFL
+1707 ELLVEVFNFL

-1749 GSSENYTI
+1749 GSPQNYAV
-1757 LYEKLLKQHQ
+1757 LHEKLLRQHQ

-1778 WPHEDGRSDCGYVG
+1778 WPHEDGRSECGYVG

-1818 ILAACTQDS
+1818 ILAANTVDA

-1867 NTTEQ
+1867 NTAEQ

-1895 VIKILFCGVLSN
+1895 VIKKLFCGVISN

-2011 AGYVEKT
+2011 AGYVEKQ

-2026 DKLKDDPETEQY
+2026 EKLKKNDPESEQL

-2052 DGGHYYSFIKDRTV
+2052 DGGHYYSFIKDRTA

-2123 FYERCPLIAND
+2123 FYERCPLVSTDN
-2134 STESSST
+2134 TESSST
-2141 NIEVMEATSSS
+2141 TLESGEHVLNTS
-2152 PTPSTTFELSKELE
+2152 PLPQTTSIAAIELSKELE

-2178 DKNIFEHTYVNFMW
+2178 DKNIFEHTYFNFMW

-2202 LSIDSNIT
+2202 LPVQPNVT
-2210 IKAAQLST
+2210 QKATQLST

-2239 LVTKQFNSCQEACV
+2239 LVTKQFNACQEACI

-2259 AQNVWWPVQV
+2259 AQDTWWPVQV
-2269 LLKCPNQI
+2269 LLKCPNQM

-2298 SLYLRVDEGTDLSKI
+2298 SLYLEVDRDGPDSGGDEKKT
-2313 EGSHS
+2313 
-2318 IDISKIGNASCV
+2318 IDPSKIGNASCV
-2330 TKFVK
+2330 TKFIK

-2349 KHLTEYFNF
+2349 KHLTEYFGF

-2365 GDEESKFLLAV
+2365 GEEESKFLLAV
-2376 AAINSMV
+2376 GAINTMV
-2383 HFYLGQKAND
+2383 HFYLGQKVND

-2400 EEDDELVSIPPEK
+2400 EEEEEVVALPTDK
-2413 YKPASLDKMITLIA
+2413 YKPASLDKMVTLVA

-2436 NMKLQLTERD
+2436 NMKLQLSEKD
-2446 YNAVAGGKGFS
+2446 YNAVAGGKGFA

-2470 QTRNLIHSLCKGNN
+2470 QTRNLIHSLCRGNN
-2484 QLAQSIICMI
+2484 QLAQAIICMI
-2494 SQAITRHSEVNLQGC
+2494 SQAISRHSEGC
-2509 QPFFKILTLLTENTN
+2509 QPFFKILTLLTENTS
-2524 QGSASGSNQP
+2524 QGSSGSSSQP

-2549 CCPHSALDWLALQ
+2549 CCPYSALDWLALQ

-2567 LVHSWVLS
+2567 LVHSWVLN

-2583 FLIAHNNQRVRNTA
+2583 FLISHSNQRVRNTA
-2597 GYLLVSLVPSTPFR
+2597 GYLLVSLVPSSPFR
-2611 QGFRASHRMNREPQL
+2611 QGFRATHRMNREPQL
-2626 TAESQAVLHQVYTA
+2626 SVEAQAVLHQIYTA

-2654 QLHGSMKLTTYFA
+2654 QQHGTMKLTTYFA

-2682 GQYFLQLWHL
+2682 GQYFIQLWHL

-2711 LAFWNHVCTDCPDNV
+2711 LAFWNHVCTDCPENI
-2726 QLMLSNAHV
+2726 QLMLQNAHV

-2748 DDQEIVLYNRAML
+2748 DDQEIVMYNRAML
-2761 PAYYGILRMM
+2761 PAYYGLLRMM

-2780 NLANHQ
+2780 NLSLHQ

-2805 VDELFKL
+2805 VEELFKL
-2812 MQIMVIK
+2812 MQLMVMK
-2819 HPDAS
+2819 HPDATES
-2824 EADQRD
+2824 EQRD
-2830 IFTFKRTTLMTYLQ
+2830 IYAFRKTTLMTYLQ

-2853 TLINAFRI
+2853 TLISAFRI
-2861 LLETNDDKMYVAYN
+2861 LLESNDDKLYVVYN
-2875 GGLQIVYECFQNLH
+2875 GGLQIVFESFQNLH

-2898 HVVGDMLDILQI
+2898 HVCGDMLDILTIMQ
-2910 FYDLIHCIRAYR
+2910 DLMQCIRMYR
-2922 DSKDARN
+2922 DNKDARGI
-2929 LIMATKDWLE
+2929 LLATKDWLE
-2939 VIRKL
+2939 VLRKL

-2955 MRILC
+2955 MRSLC
-2960 IEVLKEFLLVI
+2960 IDVLKEFIVI
-2971 TPEAMQILV
+2971 MTPEAMQILV

-2993 HDPVPLGPYFP
+2993 QDAVPLGPYFP
-3004 RRGHSG
+3004 RRGHSL
-3010 PVVVGKGG
+3010 PVIAGKGG

-3023 PMMQM
+3023 PMVQM
-3028 TVPQNQLECARG
+3028 TVPHNQLECSRG

-3046 RLLDKF
+3046 LALDKF
-3052 FIPYHDFIDTMFRLA
+3052 YAPYHDFIDMMFRLA
-3067 VNNETVQEVMI
+3067 VNNDSVPEVLI

-3112 YINILTSCNYFVDYV
+3112 YINMLTACNYFVDYV
-3127 EAVLLD
+3127 DAVLLD
-3133 ERYALTVDVIYEF
+3133 ERSALTVDIIYEF
-3146 LTAFFP
+3146 LTEFFP

-3162 TLRMIDSMVE
+3162 TLTMIDNTVV
-3172 SLNESVNSPDILNSP
+3172 SLSEQVGSFDVVKMA
-3187 KRLAGDLRALALVY
+3187 KRLAGDLRALILVY
-3201 KSPEGKHSSILKN
+3201 SSPEAVPPPLLRNTLKQLQDKVELEINKLDVRKDKLEESKTSKDLEGEEKAGSSKMQESPTEPN
-3214 ALNVLQSKVKLD
+3214 SKAKVKSD
-3226 ISKLDISTKTASA
+3226 SDSETQ
-3239 TSTPVAAP
+3239 
-3247 IDKGEKPADASPD
+3247 
-3260 MKPSTSKE
+3260 STS
-3268 SSNSECSESAKTENT
+3268 CS
-3283 KDTPSSTGSK
+3283 D
-3293 GLDSVDIEA
+3293 DSINNDQ
-3302 TNEKDKKQSNN
+3302 KKKKRSGP
-3313 LLDDLKMLED
+3313 LDDLKLLD
-3323 SIVELITVLDTKNEF
+3323 RTIHELIEIVDKEA
-3338 SVKRS
+3338 